1 MKLIK
6 KLVTGLM
13 ILLVALGSS
22 PLEVFAN
29 VTYNPKT
36 DFPDQTQREWPT
48 QNKNNVASD
57 LPLPP
62 GKNITA
68 NMSHI
73 FHYPEL
79 IYTGKENYDGYNWET
94 ISDRSSE
101 TERLANNRSYVT
113 EKDSSVAVITRDAR
127 WQSGVMW
134 SNEQNKI
141 VLSEPFR
148 MVAYVYLG
156 KRTQHDRDYFEN
168 GDVRLGGA
176 DGITFTMHNDNK
188 QPKDVTVRAKDKNT
202 GEVKYKLASGS
213 FKNTGMNAYG
223 ALGNGLGVYGSNFS
237 ANIVKDNNN
246 MVDFWRGVEN
256 GITLE
261 FDTYY
266 NDNDTTQHS
275 DNDLTYYIIPEK
287 WKGNVRY
294 GDEGHE
300 DTKYGHI
307 AINLLNDFKDN
318 KANRNEEPN
327 RTTDKHKVKLS
338 LGWDGEVSEK
348 TNQYIW
354 KMSNWPNTKPSTNLA
369 DGKWHRLEVTW
380 TPKSNETGDLTYI
393 IYRQGH
399 SGYHNVSSIDDKTND
414 TKSSNDIL
422 TYTISDLN
430 VVDVFKVK
438 STADSVYW
446 GFSGSTGGFMNNQ
459 AVQML
464 QLPVNYY
471 TAELSKVDQDGKP
484 VSGAVFKLEKWNETT
499 KEWEVQ
505 KFYNLDPKTPDPVD
519 TLETGTQDQE
529 GIYDGVSQSLG
540 KITLKKLTY
549 GKYRWTEI
557 SAPDGYEMEKTYFP
571 HEEGFVVNNKNHTV
585 TTTAVNKRLYQ
596 LELTKTDSDTKLPLN
611 DVPFIISKKV
621 KTENDKRYYLKVNA
635 DSKGF
640 EWTEVRTDAK
650 WFLTKKSYLLGQDG
664 KVTEQDGVAGKIIVK
679 YFPDAPNLSWEEV
692 KVPAGYDSSGTLIG
706 DFKHNNYVYS
716 ATQTNSPIYQV
727 SLEKIASDTKAALPG
742 AVFSLEQQEQVGSE
756 LIWNEVKV
764 KQTPGEDGK
773 TTITPV
779 TPGEDG
785 ENTITTGEDGKITIS
800 NLKAG
805 TYRWKEVK
813 APDGYQISQ
822 PDQNG
827 FVVTRDKVTTDSYG
841 NLATDPD
848 TNNYIIKPTIV
859 ENDRKFE
866 LVLQKLSSTFNR
878 PIGEVEFT
886 LYSNLN
892 GTTFSDSDKISA
904 RKTNS
909 EGEIDFGN
917 DLINADKTAEKTY
930 YLVETNAADGFIA
943 LNGYFKVV
951 TSKTK
956 GIDVSY
962 VSYKSDGENDASPFK
977 FTSTSTETDVIYSG
991 HLKIYNKRKST
1002 LPETGGNGILRYVG
1016 IGLTMTIVALLF
1028 FIARKRIFKWLIILI
1043 VATSGLAGLAG
1054 GTQVVSAQEQEQVQ
1068 LEVNRL
1074 VYQPSD
1080 TQYKSGVPVA
1090 GAKLEVV
1097 DVTKSFYEL
1106 VNRQKLSLKEAQE
1119 AVSKSNKIDGQS
1131 LAVAT
1136 TDQSGLVRFTVSK
1149 TSQQRPAVY
1158 LIRELV
1164 TPVAVTKME
1173 NMVVVLP
1180 ILDESGNEK
1189 SVIPLHPKSHGT
1201 FTFDK
1206 TIDEKQ
1212 SSYSFGEPI
1221 PYRLSTIIPQDMT
1234 NLSSYEIEDIYD
1246 QGLRFISDSLEIFID
1261 GEKQSDSIKAVS
1273 LSENQFRVV
1282 FDVAKLAD
1290 FSGKKLKV
1298 TYQMVI
1304 KDEAAIDQDLVNTAT
1319 LYPGDLTP
1327 LVDRENVQTGGFRFI
1342 KRAAEGKQN
1351 PLAKATFVIKN
1362 PTDDTVLTY
1371 KEGKY
1376 QFEKVATNASGVVRL
1391 TSDDDGYFEIRGLRY
1406 GEYLVSEIRAPS
1418 GYVLND
1424 KPTTFTVGV
1433 STYSQDPVL
1442 SIFNV
1447 KKPKIR
1453 LPETGTV
1460 VTSTAFVGL
1469 LIMASSLVMI
1479 RRRKDN

>member
-1 MKLIK
+1 MKLIR

-22 PLEVFAN
+22 PLEVFALPN
-29 VTYNPKT
+29 NGLT
-36 DFPDQTQREWPT
+36 EWPT
-48 QNKNNVASD
+48 GGTNDVTRTLPAPPAKENIVD
-57 LPLPP
+57 L
-62 GKNITA
+62 KQMFN
-68 NMSHI
+68 
-73 FHYPEL
+73 YPEL
-79 IYTGKENYDGYNWET
+79 DYSGLT
-94 ISDRSSE
+94 SDRSWELNVIKS
-101 TERLANNRSYVT
+101 LKGYVPVN
-113 EKDSSVAVITRDAR
+113 DSSVAVITRDAP
-127 WQSGVMW
+127 WQAGVMW
-134 SNEQNKI
+134 SKEESNKI
-141 VLSEPFR
+141 NLAEPFH
-148 MVAYVYLG
+148 MISYVYLG
-156 KRTQHDRDYFEN
+156 SRGQAEKIVDGNKRA
-168 GDVRLGGA
+168 GA
-176 DGITFTMHNDNK
+176 DGITFTIHNDNK
-188 QPKDVTVRAKDKNT
+188 TPVAN
-202 GEVKYKLASGS
+202 ASGS
-213 FKNTGMNAYG
+213 NHNTGKYAYG

-237 ANIVKDNNN
+237 ANTASSNNN
-246 MVDFWRGVEN
+246 MAKMTQGVTN
-256 GITLE
+256 GIALE
-261 FDTYY
+261 FDTFY
-266 NDNDTTQHS
+266 NHNDTTQHS
-275 DNDLTYYIIPEK
+275 DNDL
-287 WKGNVRY
+287 WQFVRN
-294 GDEGHE
+294 EGSWNSNF
-300 DTKYGHI
+300 GHI
-307 AINLLNDFKDN
+307 GINYLNELQN
-318 KANRNEEPN
+318 NVANNDGKQFGYGSN
-327 RTTDKHKVKLS
+327 QVIKHNTMLAV
-338 LGWDGEVSEK
+338 GWDGGISGLNPQNGWQVS
-348 TNQYIW
+348 TPPQ
-354 KMSNWPNTKPSTNLA
+354 TKLA
-369 DGKWHRLEVTW
+369 DNKWHRLEVKWKPTNQ
-380 TPKSNETGDLTYI
+380 TTGELTYR
-393 IYRQGH
+393 IYQQGH
-399 SGYHNVSSIDDKTND
+399 TGERN
-414 TKSSNDIL
+414 
-422 TYTISDLN
+422 ISDIYDTSKDGTAVLEKTVTVN
-430 VVDVFKVK
+430 VGNVFGVSDINNK
-438 STADSVYW
+438 VYW
-446 GFSGSTGGFMNNQ
+446 GFTGSTGYYQNNQ

-471 TAELSKVDQDGKP
+471 TAELSKVDQDGNP
-484 VSGAVFKLEKWNETT
+484 VSGALFQIEKKDENDNW
-499 KEWEVQ
+499 KVQ
-505 KFYNLDPKTPDPVD
+505 QFYNPITSKYVD
-519 TLETGTQDQE
+519 TLATGTQDME
-529 GIYDGVSQSLG
+529 IGVYGGVFQSLG
-540 KITLKKLTY
+540 KIKLTQLTY
-549 GKYRWTEI
+549 GTYRWKEI
-557 SAPDGYEMEKTYFP
+557 SAPDGYEMKQTYFP
-571 HEEGFVVNNKNHTV
+571 NEEGFVVNYQNPTV
-585 TTTAVNKRLYQ
+585 TTNAENKKLYQ
-596 LELTKTDSDTKLPLN
+596 LELTKTDSDTDQLLN
-611 DVPFIISKKV
+611 NVPFIISK
-621 KTENDKRYYLKVNA
+621 TESDKQYYFKVNA
-635 DSKGF
+635 DTNVF
-640 EWTEVRTDAK
+640 EWTEDKTVAK
-650 WFLTKKSYLLGQDG
+650 QFLTGKSYLLGQDG
-664 KVTEQDGVAGKIIVK
+664 TVTEQVGEPGKIIVK
-679 YFPDAPNLSWEEV
+679 YFPDAPKFSWEEV
-692 KVPAGYDSSGTLIG
+692 EVPAGYDSSGKLTG
-706 DFKHNNYVYS
+706 DFTPRTDNKYVYS
-716 ATQTNSPIYQV
+716 ANQTNSRLYQV
-727 SLEKIASDTKAALPG
+727 SLEKTASDTKAALPG
-742 AVFSLEQQEQVGSE
+742 AVFSLEQQVGSDD
-756 LIWNEVKV
+756 WKVVKV
-764 KQTPGEDGK
+764 NKTTGEDGK
-773 TTITPV
+773 ITITPV
-779 TPGEDG
+779 IPGKEG

-805 TYRWKEVK
+805 TYRWKEVT
-813 APDGYQISQ
+813 APAGYQISQ
-822 PDQNG
+822 SYYPNPNG
-827 FVVTRDKVTTDSYG
+827 FVVAYNRDS
-841 NLATDPD
+841 NLAIDPD
-848 TNNYIIKPTIV
+848 TNNYIFNTTSVTNAPR
-859 ENDRKFE
+859 DFE
-866 LVLQKLSSTFNR
+866 LTLEKLSSTFQR
-878 PIGEVEFT
+878 PLENVSFT
-886 LYSNLN
+886 LYGNREGN
-892 GTTFSDSDKISA
+892 TFSNEIKIL
-904 RKTNS
+904 KTNS
-909 EGEIDFGN
+909 EGKIVFGS
-917 DLINADKTAEKTY
+917 DLIKADKTY
-930 YLVETNAADGFIA
+930 YLVESQTVDGFIQ
-943 LNGYFKVV
+943 LKGYFTIT
-951 TSKTK
+951 TSKVD
-956 GIDVSY
+956 GINVTY
-962 VSYKSDGENDASPFK
+962 VKADTETDASPFE
-977 FTSTSTETDVIYSG
+977 FSTADGNIYKG
-991 HLKIYNKRKST
+991 NLKVYNKRKSI
-1002 LPETGGNGILRYVG
+1002 LPVTGGNGILGYVG

-1136 TDQSGLVRFTVSK
+1136 TDQSGLVRFTVLK

-1189 SVIPLHPKSHGT
+1189 SLISLFPKSHGT
-1201 FTFDK
+1201 FSFDK

-1221 PYRLSTIIPQDMT
+1221 PYRLSTIIPQDMM

-1261 GEKQSDSIKAVS
+1261 GEKQSDSIKAVN

-1290 FSGKKLKV
+1290 FSGKKLEV

-1424 KPTTFTVGV
+1424 KPTAFTVGV
-1433 STYSQDPVL
+1433 STYSQGPVL

>member
-1 MKLIK
+1 MKLIR

-22 PLEVFAN
+22 PLEVFAY
-29 VTYNPKT
+29 VPHLDWT
-36 DFPDQTQREWPT
+36 EWPT
-48 QNKNNVASD
+48 ISSNNGTASNLPQPPADKDIVDLRNMFNYPTLDYSGIPLDPPNGQILDFSNNK
-57 LPLPP
+57 
-62 GKNITA
+62 
-68 NMSHI
+68 
-73 FHYPEL
+73 
-79 IYTGKENYDGYNWET
+79 
-94 ISDRSSE
+94 
-101 TERLANNRSYVT
+101 SYVT
-113 EKDSSVAVITRDAR
+113 KDDSSVAVLTRDST

-134 SNEQNKI
+134 SLDKFK
-141 VLSEPFR
+141 VKLDEPFH
-148 MVAYVYLG
+148 MVSYVYLG
-156 KRTQHDRDYFEN
+156 NKGQKDH
-168 GDVRLGGA
+168 GA
-176 DGITFTMHNDNK
+176 DGITFTMHNDYK
-188 QPKDVTVRAKDKNT
+188 VASPSEAGSTANT
-202 GEVKYKLASGS
+202 G
-213 FKNTGMNAYG
+213 NNAYG
-223 ALGNGLGVYGSNFS
+223 ALGNGLGVYGSHFS
-237 ANIVKDNNN
+237 GADNKNIYVQMKQ
-246 MVDFWRGVEN
+246 GVTN
-256 GITLE
+256 GIALE
-261 FDTYY
+261 FDTFY
-266 NDNDTTQHS
+266 NDETGLKGKQFS
-275 DNDLTYYIIPEK
+275 DNDLWSYARPQGGY
-287 WKGNVRY
+287 NSNF
-294 GDEGHE
+294 
-300 DTKYGHI
+300 GHI
-307 AINLLNDFKDN
+307 GINYLNN
-318 KANRNEEPN
+318 LQQNRANEDY
-327 RTTDKHKVKLS
+327 TTVQPPRYKKFSTNVYDYNTMIKHSGMLAV
-338 LGWDGEVSEK
+338 GWDGTIKEELDADKGWQIDRYPS
-348 TNQYIW
+348 
-354 KMSNWPNTKPSTNLA
+354 KPLA
-369 DGKWHRLEVTW
+369 DDMWHRLEVKW
-380 TPKSNETGDLTYI
+380 TPKSNTTGDLTYI
-393 IYRQGH
+393 IYRKGH
-399 SGYHNVSSIDDKTND
+399 SGNRNVSSIYD
-414 TKSSNDIL
+414 TSFDTQRKEDIL

-430 VVDVFKVK
+430 VVDVFKVN

-446 GFSGSTGGFMNNQ
+446 GFSGSTGGYQNNQ

-464 QLPVNYY
+464 QLPEPYY
-471 TAELSKVDQDGKP
+471 KSGIRKVDKDDGTPLEAKFQLQVLKEGEWSP
-484 VSGAVFKLEKWNETT
+484 VEFKKADGSIQNFVKTGVDNGLIGVTT
-499 KEWEVQ
+499 D
-505 KFYNLDPKTPDPVD
+505 LDKA
-519 TLETGTQDQE
+519 
-529 GIYDGVSQSLG
+529 SS
-540 KITLKKLTY
+540 TY
-549 GKYRWTEI
+549 GKVTATQLPKGTYRWVEI
-557 SAPDGYEMEKTYFP
+557 EAPEGYKIDTPTTDEFELKYDIQ
-571 HEEGFVVNNKNHTV
+571 NKNESSKGFEV
-585 TTTAVNKRLYQ
+585 TN
-596 LELTKTDSDTKLPLN
+596 TKLSQIELYKIDNDTGDPLN
-611 DVPFIISKKV
+611 DVKFTIFKELGGVTS
-621 KTENDKRYYLKVNA
+621 YLKAKSDNS
-635 DSKGF
+635 DF
-640 EWTEVRTDAK
+640 EWTPNEKDAK
-650 WFLTKKSYLLGQDG
+650 QFKTGNSYFVRDG
-664 KVTEQDGVAGKIIVK
+664 KIEESVLGETGKGYIRIGYIENGAK
-679 YFPDAPNLSWEEV
+679 LSWKEV
-692 KVPAGYDSSGTLIG
+692 KDSVPKGYDSSGTLEG
-706 DFKHNNYVYS
+706 PFSTPEDNKYLYK
-716 ATQTNSPIYQV
+716 ATQTNSRLYQV
-727 SLEKIASDTKAALPG
+727 SLEKKASDTNAALPG
-742 AVFSLEQQEQVGSE
+742 AVFSLQKDVDGNWETVSQDGVSE
-756 LIWNEVKV
+756 F
-764 KQTPGEDGK
+764 K
-773 TTITPV
+773 TNS
-779 TPGEDG
+779 E
-785 ENTITTGEDGKITIS
+785 GKITIS

-805 TYRWKEVK
+805 KYRWNEIT
-813 APDGYQISQ
+813 APAGYQISQ
-822 PDQNG
+822 PDPYV
-827 FVVTRDKVTTDSYG
+827 FDVTKDSDS
-841 NLATDPD
+841 NLAIDPD
-848 TNNYIIKPTIV
+848 TNNYIINPTIV
-859 ENDRKFE
+859 ENDREFE
-866 LVLQKLSSTFNR
+866 LTLKKLSSTSQKPLQGVKF
-878 PIGEVEFT
+878 E
-886 LYSNLN
+886 LY
-892 GTTFSDSDKISA
+892 DSDDSA
-904 RKTNS
+904 
-909 EGEIDFGN
+909 GEPDFSTLTPIATVGPTG
-917 DLINADKTAEKTY
+917 ADGIIVLNKGQIQAGKTY
-930 YLVETNAADGFIA
+930 YLVESQTLGGFIR
-943 LNGYFKVV
+943 LKGYFTIP
-951 TSKTK
+951 TSKTNGFGVVTYTNAK
-956 GIDVSY
+956 
-962 VSYKSDGENDASPFK
+962 
-977 FTSTSTETDVIYSG
+977 TETYESPPFEFTKVGGDNYSG
-991 HLKIYNKRKST
+991 NLTIYNKRRESI
-1002 LPETGGNGILRYVG
+1002 LPTTGGNGILGYVG

-1028 FIARKRIFKWLIILI
+1028 FIARKRIFKWLIILL

-1080 TQYKSGVPVA
+1080 RQYKSGVPVA

-1158 LIRELV
+1158 LIRELL

-1173 NMVVVLP
+1173 NMVVILP

-1189 SVIPLHPKSHGT
+1189 SLISLFPKSHGT

-1261 GEKQSDSIKAVS
+1261 GEKQSDSIKAVN

-1290 FSGKKLKV
+1290 FGGKKLEV

-1424 KPTTFTVGV
+1424 KPTAFTVGV
-1433 STYSQDPVL
+1433 STYSQGPVL

>member
-1 MKLIK
+1 MRIGVQNDVNWILTCFIHERRNGLLKLIK

-22 PLEVFAN
+22 PLEVFAYSPI
-29 VTYNPKT
+29 TE
-36 DFPDQTQREWPT
+36 FPDQTKREWPT
-48 QNKNNVASD
+48 QNYNNVATT
-57 LPLPP
+57 LPAPP
-62 GKNITA
+62 AIPNTV
-68 NMSHI
+68 NMLDM

-79 IYTGKENYDGYNWET
+79 IYTGSVSQYPDQTAK
-94 ISDRSSE
+94 
-101 TERLANNRSYVT
+101 LANNRSYVT
-113 EKDSSVAVITRDAR
+113 ETDSSVAVITRDAR

-134 SNEQNKI
+134 SNQQNKI
-141 VLSEPFR
+141 KLSEPFH

-156 KRTQHDRDYFEN
+156 NRTQKDRNFS
-168 GDVRLGGA
+168 GLGGA
-176 DGITFTMHNDNK
+176 DGITFTMHNDKKTAADMQAGN
-188 QPKDVTVRAKDKNT
+188 
-202 GEVKYKLASGS
+202 KLASGS
-213 FKNTGMNAYG
+213 LGNTGINAYG

-237 ANIVKDNNN
+237 ANVSSDVNN

-261 FDTYY
+261 FDTFY
-266 NDNDTTQHS
+266 NDNNTTQHS
-275 DNDLTYYIIPEK
+275 DNDLTSIIHNES
-287 WKGNVRY
+287 
-294 GDEGHE
+294 HE
-300 DTKYGHI
+300 NTRYGHI
-307 AINLLNDFKDN
+307 AINILNDFKN
-318 KANRNEEPN
+318 NRANNN
-327 RTTDKHKVKLS
+327 VGDDKTTNKHKVKLS
-338 LGWDGEVSEK
+338 LGWNGEVANK
-348 TNQYIW
+348 TNPN
-354 KMSNWPNTKPSTNLA
+354 NWNISRWPDTNLA

-380 TPKSNETGDLTYI
+380 TPNLVTNTGKLNYKIYKQGHEGSRNISQSNDGTKDGTGVISYDVPIGTGDYSLEKVF
-393 IYRQGH
+393 G
-399 SGYHNVSSIDDKTND
+399 V
-414 TKSSNDIL
+414 
-422 TYTISDLN
+422 SDLN
-430 VVDVFKVK
+430 N
-438 STADSVYW
+438 TVYW
-446 GFSGSTGGFMNNQ
+446 GFSGSTGGFLNNQ

-471 TAELSKVDQDGKP
+471 TAELSKVDQDGNP
-484 VSGAVFKLEKWNETT
+484 VSGARFQIEKKDENGKWIVQQFYDPETSG
-499 KEWEVQ
+499 
-505 KFYNLDPKTPDPVD
+505 YVD
-519 TLETGTQDQE
+519 TLETGSQDME
-529 GIYDGVSQSLG
+529 MGVYGGVFQSLG
-540 KITLKKLTY
+540 KIKLTQLTS
-549 GKYRWTEI
+549 GTYRWKEV
-557 SAPDGYEMEKTYFP
+557 SAPDGYEMKQTYYP
-571 HEEGFVVNNKNHTV
+571 NEEGFVVNYQNPTV
-585 TTTAVNKRLYQ
+585 TTKAENKKLYQ
-596 LELTKTDSDTKLPLN
+596 LELIKTDSDKQQPLN
-611 DVPFIISKKV
+611 DVPFIISK
-621 KTENDKRYYLKVNA
+621 TENDKQYYLKLNT
-635 DSKGF
+635 DSTGF
-640 EWTEVRTDAK
+640 EWTEVETDAK
-650 WFLTKKSYLLGQDG
+650 QFLTGMSYLLGQDG
-664 KVTEQDGVAGKIIVK
+664 HVTEQRGDAGKITIR
-679 YFPDAPNLSWEEV
+679 YFADAPNLSWKEV
-692 KVPAGYDSSGTLIG
+692 SVPAGYDSSGTLTG
-706 DFKHNNYVYS
+706 VFTPSTDNKYVYS
-716 ATQTNSPIYQV
+716 ANQTNSRLYQV
-727 SLEKIASDTKAALPG
+727 SLEKKASDTNAALPG
-742 AVFSLEQQEQVGSE
+742 AVFSLEQHVDSEWKAVGDS
-756 LIWNEVKV
+756 K
-764 KQTPGEDGK
+764 
-773 TTITPV
+773 
-779 TPGEDG
+779 
-785 ENTITTGEDGKITIS
+785 TTGEDGKIIIS
-800 NLKAG
+800 NLSAG
-805 TYRWKEVK
+805 TYRWKEVT
-813 APDGYQISQ
+813 APDGYQILQ
-822 PDQNG
+822 PYFPDQNG
-827 FVVTRDKVTTDSYG
+827 FKVRYESDS
-841 NLATDPD
+841 NLAIDPG
-848 TNNYIIKPTIV
+848 TNNYIFKTTSVTNAPR
-859 ENDRKFE
+859 DFE
-866 LVLQKLSSTFNR
+866 LTLEKLSSTFQK
-878 PIGEVEFT
+878 PLQGVEFKLYDSAGGTDFST
-886 LYSNLN
+886 LTPKATI
-892 GTTFSDSDKISA
+892 TTDADGKIVLKKEQIQA
-904 RKTNS
+904 
-909 EGEIDFGN
+909 G
-917 DLINADKTAEKTY
+917 KTY
-930 YLVETNAADGFIA
+930 YLVESQTVDGFIQ
-943 LNGYFKVV
+943 LKGYFTITTNKLKGFTV
-951 TSKTK
+951 TYTK
-956 GIDVSY
+956 ADS
-962 VSYKSDGENDASPFK
+962 EADANPFV
-977 FTSTSTETDVIYSG
+977 FTSTSTDTSYAG
-991 HLKIYNKRKST
+991 TLKIYNKRKSI
-1002 LPETGGNGILRYVG
+1002 LPTTGGNGILGYVG

-1028 FIARKRIFKWLIILI
+1028 FIARKRIFKWLIILM

-1158 LIRELV
+1158 LIRELL

-1189 SVIPLHPKSHGT
+1189 TFLSLFPKSHGT
-1201 FTFDK
+1201 FSFDK

-1246 QGLRFISDSLEIFID
+1246 QGLRFISESLEIFID
-1261 GEKQSDSIKAVS
+1261 GEKQSDSIKAVN

-1290 FSGKKLKV
+1290 FGGKKLEV

-1304 KDEAAIDQDLVNTAT
+1304 KDEAAIDQDLVNMAT

-1406 GEYLVSEIRAPS
+1406 GEYLVNEIRAPS
-1418 GYVLND
+1418 GYVLQD
-1424 KPTTFTVGV
+1424 KPTAFTVGV
-1433 STYSQDPVL
+1433 STYSQGPVL

>member
-1 MKLIK
+1 MKRRNGLLKLIK

-22 PLEVFAN
+22 PLEVFA
-29 VTYNPKT
+29 YNPIT
-36 DFPDQTQREWPT
+36 EFPDQTKREWPT
-48 QNKNNVASD
+48 QNYNYVATT
-57 LPLPP
+57 LPAPP
-62 GKNITA
+62 AIA
-68 NMSHI
+68 NTVNMLDM

-79 IYTGKENYDGYNWET
+79 IYTGSVSQYPDQTAK
-94 ISDRSSE
+94 
-101 TERLANNRSYVT
+101 LANNRSYVT
-113 EKDSSVAVITRDAR
+113 ETDSSVAVITRDAR

-134 SNEQNKI
+134 SNQQNKI
-141 VLSEPFR
+141 KLSEPFH

-156 KRTQHDRDYFEN
+156 KRTQYGKDINYNYQGTDYK
-168 GDVRLGGA
+168 LGGA
-176 DGITFTMHNDNK
+176 DGITFTMHNDLK
-188 QPKDVTVRAKDKNT
+188 QPSDIQVGD
-202 GEVKYKLASGS
+202 KLASGS
-213 FKNTGMNAYG
+213 LKNTGINAYG

-237 ANIVKDNNN
+237 ANVSSNYNN

-261 FDTYY
+261 FDTFY
-266 NDNDTTQHS
+266 NDNNTTQHS
-275 DNDLTYYIIPEK
+275 DNDLTSIIVNESHV
-287 WKGNVRY
+287 NTQ
-294 GDEGHE
+294 H
-300 DTKYGHI
+300 GHI
-307 AINLLNDFKDN
+307 AINILNDFKN
-318 KANRNEEPN
+318 NRANQNWEPDKTKN
-327 RTTDKHKVKLS
+327 KHKIKLS
-338 LGWDGEVSEK
+338 LGWNGEVSEK
-348 TNQYIW
+348 TNPYSWIIS
-354 KMSNWPNTKPSTNLA
+354 KWPTTNLA

-380 TPKSNETGDLTYI
+380 TPNLVTNTGNLNYK

-399 SGYHNVSSIDDKTND
+399 EGSRNISH
-414 TKSSNDIL
+414 SNDVTKDGTDVI
-422 TYTISDLN
+422 TYDVAIGSNEYPLQHVFGVNDLN
-430 VVDVFKVK
+430 N
-438 STADSVYW
+438 SVYW
-446 GFSGSTGGFMNNQ
+446 GFSGSTGGFLNNQ

-471 TAELSKVDQDGKP
+471 TAELSKVDQDGNP
-484 VSGAVFKLEKWNETT
+484 VSGARFQIEKKDENGNWIVQQFYDPETSD
-499 KEWEVQ
+499 
-505 KFYNLDPKTPDPVD
+505 YVD
-519 TLETGTQDQE
+519 TLETGTQDE
-529 GIYDGVSQSLG
+529 EIGVYVGVFQSLG
-540 KITLKKLTY
+540 KIKLTQLTE
-549 GKYRWTEI
+549 GTYRWKEV
-557 SAPDGYEMEKTYFP
+557 APPEGYQLDKIYYP
-571 HEEGFVVNNKNHTV
+571 HENGFVVNYAESQKENAFQYTAKN
-585 TTTAVNKRLYQ
+585 
-596 LELTKTDSDTKLPLN
+596 TKLSQIELYKKDDTGNPLN
-611 DVPFIISKKV
+611 GVKFTISKV
-621 KTENDKRYYLKVNA
+621 LNGVTSYLKAKSDNS
-635 DSKGF
+635 DF
-640 EWTEVRTDAK
+640 EWTTTESEAKQFETGISYFVRN
-650 WFLTKKSYLLGQDG
+650 
-664 KVTEQDGVAGKIIVK
+664 GKIVEEAKKDGYIRIG
-679 YFPDAPNLSWEEV
+679 YIESGANLRWKEV
-692 KVPAGYDSSGTLIG
+692 SVPVGYDSSGTLEG
-706 DFKHNNYVYS
+706 SFSTPVDNKYLYQ
-716 ATQTNSPIYQV
+716 ATQTNSRLYQV
-727 SLEKIASDTKAALPG
+727 SLEKKASDTNAALSG
-742 AVFSLEQQEQVGSE
+742 AVFSLEQQVGSE
-756 LIWNEVKV
+756 WKAVGDNK
-764 KQTPGEDGK
+764 
-773 TTITPV
+773 
-779 TPGEDG
+779 
-785 ENTITTGEDGKITIS
+785 TTGEDGKITIS
-800 NLKAG
+800 NLTSG
-805 TYRWKEVK
+805 TYRWKEVT

-822 PDQNG
+822 PYYPNQNG
-827 FVVTRDKVTTDSYG
+827 FVVAYNS
-841 NLATDPD
+841 NLAIDPG
-848 TNNYIIKPTIV
+848 TNNYIFNTTSVTNAPR
-859 ENDRKFE
+859 DFE
-866 LVLQKLSSTFNR
+866 LTLEKLSSTFQK
-878 PIGEVEFT
+878 PLQGVEFK
-886 LYSNLN
+886 LYDSAGGTDFSTVTPKATVTTDADGKIVLN
-892 GTTFSDSDKISA
+892 KEQIQ
-904 RKTNS
+904 
-909 EGEIDFGN
+909 
-917 DLINADKTAEKTY
+917 ADKTY
-930 YLVETNAADGFIA
+930 YLVESQTVDGFIQ
-943 LNGYFKVV
+943 LKGYFTIT
-951 TSKTK
+951 TSKVD
-956 GIDVSY
+956 GINVTY
-962 VSYKSDGENDASPFK
+962 VKADTETDASPFE
-977 FTSTSTETDVIYSG
+977 FTKKDGDIYSG
-991 HLKIYNKRKST
+991 HLKIYNKRKSI
-1002 LPETGGNGILRYVG
+1002 LPTTGGNGILGYVG

-1189 SVIPLHPKSHGT
+1189 SLISLFPKSHGT
-1201 FTFDK
+1201 FSFDK

-1221 PYRLSTIIPQDMT
+1221 PYRLSTIIPQDMM

-1261 GEKQSDSIKAVS
+1261 GEKQSDSIKAVN

-1290 FSGKKLKV
+1290 FGGKKLEV

-1424 KPTTFTVGV
+1424 KPTAFTVGV
-1433 STYSQDPVL
+1433 STYSQGPVL

>member
-611 DVPFIISKKV
+611 DVPFIISKK
-621 KTENDKRYYLKVNA
+621 ENDKQYYLKVN
-635 DSKGF
+635 DETTGF
-640 EWTEVRTDAK
+640 EWTESEVGAEK
-650 WFLTKKSYLLGQDG
+650 FFSGKSYALDKDG
-664 KVTEQDGVAGKIIVK
+664 KISGQPGDAGKLIVK
-679 YFPDAPNLSWEEV
+679 YFPDAQNLSWKEV
-692 KVPAGYDSSGTLIG
+692 KVPAGYVSSGKLEGSFSTPEDNKYL
-706 DFKHNNYVYS
+706 YQ
-716 ATQTNSPIYQV
+716 ATQTNTPIYQV
-727 SLEKIASDTKAALPG
+727 SLEKTASGTEPPAPLAG
-742 AVFSLEQQEQVGSE
+742 AEFSLQQKVGLE
-756 LIWNEVKV
+756 WKAVGDN
-764 KQTPGEDGK
+764 K
-773 TTITPV
+773 TTGV
-779 TPGEDG
+779 
-785 ENTITTGEDGKITIS
+785 DGKITIS

-805 TYRWKEVK
+805 TYRWKEVT
-813 APDGYQISQ
+813 APAGYKINQRYYPNENDGFKVEKES
-822 PDQNG
+822 
-827 FVVTRDKVTTDSYG
+827 VTRDKDGNLAIDSVTNNFICNTTSVENAPKDFVLTIEKLLSTFHKPLQGVEFKLYDSAGGTDFSTLTPKATVTTDADG
-841 NLATDPD
+841 KIVL
-848 TNNYIIKPTIV
+848 NN
-859 ENDRKFE
+859 
-866 LVLQKLSSTFNR
+866 
-878 PIGEVEFT
+878 
-886 LYSNLN
+886 
-892 GTTFSDSDKISA
+892 
-904 RKTNS
+904 
-909 EGEIDFGN
+909 GEIQGN
-917 DLINADKTAEKTY
+917 ETY
-930 YLVETNAADGFIA
+930 YLVESQTVDGFIR
-943 LNGYFKVV
+943 LKGYFTITTDKLKGFTDKSV
-951 TSKTK
+951 TYTPNA
-956 GIDVSY
+956 
-962 VSYKSDGENDASPFK
+962 ETDANPFD
-977 FTSTSTETDVIYSG
+977 FTSTSTDTSYAG
-991 HLKIYNKRKST
+991 TLKIYNKRKSI
-1002 LPETGGNGILRYVG
+1002 LPETGGNGILGYVG

-1028 FIARKRIFKWLIILI
+1028 FIARKRIFKWLVILI

-1106 VNRQKLSLKEAQE
+1106 VNRQKLSLKESQE

-1189 SVIPLHPKSHGT
+1189 SLISLFPKSHGT

-1246 QGLRFISDSLEIFID
+1246 QGLRFISESLEIFID

-1290 FSGKKLKV
+1290 FGGKKLEA

-1424 KPTTFTVGV
+1424 KPTAFTVGV
-1433 STYSQDPVL
+1433 STYSQGPVL

>member
-1 MKLIK
+1 MKRRNGLLKLIR

-22 PLEVFAN
+22 PLEVFAYDPLN
-29 VTYNPKT
+29 Q
-36 DFPDQTQREWPT
+36 FPDQTQREWPT
-48 QNKNNVASD
+48 QNYNNVATT
-57 LPLPP
+57 LPAPP
-62 GKNITA
+62 AIADTV
-68 NMSHI
+68 NMLDM

-79 IYTGKENYDGYNWET
+79 IYTGSV
-94 ISDRSSE
+94 SDDHNQ
-101 TERLANNRSYVT
+101 TAKLANNRSYVT
-113 EKDSSVAVITRDAR
+113 ETDSSVAVITRDAR

-134 SNEQNKI
+134 SNQQNKI
-141 VLSEPFR
+141 KLSEPFH

-156 KRTQHDRDYFEN
+156 ERTQYNRNFS
-168 GDVRLGGA
+168 GLGGA
-176 DGITFTMHNDNK
+176 DGITFTMHNDLK
-188 QPKDVTVRAKDKNT
+188 QPSDIQAD
-202 GEVKYKLASGS
+202 GKLASGS
-213 FKNTGMNAYG
+213 LENTGMNAYG

-237 ANIVKDNNN
+237 ANVSSDTNN

-261 FDTYY
+261 FDTFY
-266 NDNDTTQHS
+266 NDNNTTQHS
-275 DNDLTYYIIPEK
+275 DNDLTSIIH
-287 WKGNVRY
+287 N
-294 GDEGHE
+294 E
-300 DTKYGHI
+300 DHLNTQHGHI
-307 AINLLNDFKDN
+307 AINILNDFKN
-318 KANRNEEPN
+318 NRANQNWEPDK
-327 RTTDKHKVKLS
+327 TTNKHKIKLS
-338 LGWDGEVSEK
+338 LGWNGEVSEK
-348 TNQYIW
+348 TNPYSW
-354 KMSNWPNTKPSTNLA
+354 KISNWPTTNLA
-369 DGKWHRLEVTW
+369 DGLWHRLEVTW
-380 TPKSNETGDLTYI
+380 TPNIDTNTGNLNYK
-393 IYRQGH
+393 IYKQGH
-399 SGYHNVSSIDDKTND
+399 EGSRNISQ
-414 TKSSNDIL
+414 SNDVTKDGTDVI
-422 TYTISDLN
+422 TYDVAIGSPEYSLQHVFGVDDLN
-430 VVDVFKVK
+430 
-438 STADSVYW
+438 TSVYW
-446 GFSGSTGGFMNNQ
+446 GFSGSTGGFLNNQ

-484 VSGAVFKLEKWNETT
+484 VPGAHFQIEKKDENGNWI
-499 KEWEVQ
+499 VQ
-505 KFYNLDPKTPDPVD
+505 QFYNPETSGYVD
-519 TLETGTQDQE
+519 TLETGSKDE
-529 GIYDGVSQSLG
+529 EIGVYVGVFQSLG
-540 KITLKKLTY
+540 KIKLTQLTE
-549 GKYRWTEI
+549 GTYRWKEV
-557 SAPDGYEMEKTYFP
+557 APPEGYQKNQEYYPSDT
-571 HEEGFVVNNKNHTV
+571 GFVVNYSESQKENAFNSTATNK
-585 TTTAVNKRLYQ
+585 KLYQ
-596 LELTKTDSDTKLPLN
+596 LELIKTDSDTQKPLN
-611 DVPFIISKKV
+611 DVPFIISK
-621 KTENDKRYYLKVNA
+621 TENDKQYYLKLNTDTDTTA
-635 DSKGF
+635 TDFKWTTTESEAKQF
-640 EWTEVRTDAK
+640 ETG
-650 WFLTKKSYLLGQDG
+650 KSYFVRNGEFKERETDDG
-664 KVTEQDGVAGKIIVK
+664 YIRIG
-679 YFPDAPNLSWEEV
+679 YFESGADFTWKEV
-692 KVPAGYDSSGTLIG
+692 SVPAGYDSSGTLEG
-706 DFKHNNYVYS
+706 SFSTPVDNKYLYQ
-716 ATQTNSPIYQV
+716 ATQTNSRLYQV
-727 SLEKIASDTKAALPG
+727 SLEKKASDTNAALPG
-742 AVFSLEQQEQVGSE
+742 AVFSLEQQVDSKWEVVGD
-756 LIWNEVKV
+756 N
-764 KQTPGEDGK
+764 K
-773 TTITPV
+773 TT
-779 TPGEDG
+779 DK
-785 ENTITTGEDGKITIS
+785 DGKITIS
-800 NLKAG
+800 NLTAG
-805 TYRWKEVK
+805 TYRWKEVT

-822 PDQNG
+822 PYFPDQNG
-827 FVVTRDKVTTDSYG
+827 FVVAYDSDSNLAIDPSTNNYIFDPTPVTNAPRDFELTLEKLSSNFQKPLQGVEFKLYDSAGGTDFSTLTPKAKVTTDADG
-841 NLATDPD
+841 
-848 TNNYIIKPTIV
+848 KIV
-859 ENDRKFE
+859 
-866 LVLQKLSSTFNR
+866 
-878 PIGEVEFT
+878 
-886 LYSNLN
+886 LN
-892 GTTFSDSDKISA
+892 KEQIQ
-904 RKTNS
+904 
-909 EGEIDFGN
+909 
-917 DLINADKTAEKTY
+917 ADKTY
-930 YLVETNAADGFIA
+930 YLVESQTVDGFIQ
-943 LNGYFKVV
+943 LKGYFTITISKVDGINV
-951 TSKTK
+951 T
-956 GIDVSY
+956 Y
-962 VSYKSDGENDASPFK
+962 VKADTETDESPFE
-977 FTSTSTETDVIYSG
+977 FTSTSSYAGT
-991 HLKIYNKRKST
+991 LKIYNKRKII
-1002 LPETGGNGILRYVG
+1002 LPTTGGNGILDYVG

-1028 FIARKRIFKWLIILI
+1028 FIARKRVFKWLIILM

-1189 SVIPLHPKSHGT
+1189 SLISLFPKSHGI

-1234 NLSSYEIEDIYD
+1234 NLSSYKIEDIYD
-1246 QGLRFISDSLEIFID
+1246 QGLRFISESLEIFID

-1290 FSGKKLKV
+1290 FSGKKLEV

-1406 GEYLVSEIRAPS
+1406 GSYLVSEIRAPT
-1418 GYVLND
+1418 GYVLQD
-1424 KPTTFTVGV
+1424 KPTAFTVGV
-1433 STYSQDPVL
+1433 STYSQGPVL

-1453 LPETGTV
+1453 LPQTGTV
-1460 VTSTAFVGL
+1460 VTSTAFVGWL
-1469 LIMASSLVMI
+1469 VMASSLVMI
-1479 RRRKDN
+1479 RRRKNN

>member
-1 MKLIK
+1 MKLIR

-22 PLEVFAN
+22 PLEVFAYVPN
-29 VTYNPKT
+29 LNGT
-36 DFPDQTQREWPT
+36 EWPT
-48 QNKNNVASD
+48 ISSNNGTASNLPQPPADKDIVDLRNMFNYPTLDYSGIPLDPANGQILDFSNNK
-57 LPLPP
+57 
-62 GKNITA
+62 
-68 NMSHI
+68 
-73 FHYPEL
+73 
-79 IYTGKENYDGYNWET
+79 
-94 ISDRSSE
+94 
-101 TERLANNRSYVT
+101 SYVT
-113 EKDSSVAVITRDAR
+113 KDDSSVAVLTRDST

-134 SNEQNKI
+134 SLDKFK
-141 VLSEPFR
+141 VKLDEPFH
-148 MVAYVYLG
+148 MVSYVYLG
-156 KRTQHDRDYFEN
+156 NKGQRDK
-168 GDVRLGGA
+168 GA
-176 DGITFTMHNDNK
+176 DGITFTMHNDK
-188 QPKDVTVRAKDKNT
+188 KDKT
-202 GEVKYKLASGS
+202 LSESDRIVLAGS
-213 FKNTGMNAYG
+213 KDNGGINAYG
-223 ALGNGLGVYGSNFS
+223 ALGNGLGVYGNFFSGADNSN
-237 ANIVKDNNN
+237 IYVQMKK
-246 MVDFWRGVEN
+246 GVMN
-256 GITLE
+256 GIALE
-261 FDTYY
+261 FDTFY
-266 NDNDTTQHS
+266 NDEKNLNGKQYTDT
-275 DNDLTYYIIPEK
+275 DLWKYIESGGVIYVNGKP
-287 WKGNVRY
+287 VRQ
-294 GDEGHE
+294 GAPN
-300 DTKYGHI
+300 TNYGHI
-307 AINLLNDFKDN
+307 AINYLNQMQDN
-318 KANRNEEPN
+318 IANSDGPTFDEVP
-327 RTTDKHKVKLS
+327 KHAKMLS
-338 LGWDGEVSEK
+338 VGWNGNVTGWSPTEGWRV
-348 TNQYIW
+348 TGA
-354 KMSNWPNTKPSTNLA
+354 TKKLA
-369 DGKWHRLEVTW
+369 DDMWHRLEVIW
-380 TPKSNETGDLTYI
+380 TPTPNSSTTGDLTYL
-393 IYRQGH
+393 IYRDGH
-399 SGYHNVSSIDDKTND
+399 NGARNVDSIEDTTND
-414 TKSSNDIL
+414 GSNVL
-422 TYTISDLN
+422 TYTIENL
-430 VVDVFKVK
+430 DVRSVFAVS
-438 STADSVYW
+438 STAESVYW
-446 GFSGSTGGFMNNQ
+446 GFSGSTGGFQNNQ

-471 TAELSKVDQDGKP
+471 TAELSKVDDTDDRNL
-484 VSGAVFKLEKWNETT
+484 VSGAVFELEKKNETT
-499 KEWEVQ
+499 GRWDVQ
-505 KFYNLDPKTPDPVD
+505 EFYNPKNGQYVRQ
-519 TLETGTQDQE
+519 LMTGSQQDME
-529 GIYDGVSQSLG
+529 IGVYSGVFQSLG
-540 KITLKKLTY
+540 KIKLTQLTK
-549 GKYRWTEI
+549 GTYRWKEV
-557 SAPDGYEMEKTYFP
+557 APPEGYQKNQEYYPSET
-571 HEEGFVVNNKNHTV
+571 GFDVNYQNPTF
-585 TTTAVNKRLYQ
+585 TTNAENKRLYQ
-596 LELTKTDSDTKLPLN
+596 LELTKKNSETQEAIDG
-611 DVPFIISKKV
+611 VPFIISK
-621 KTENDKRYYLKVNA
+621 TENNKQYYLKLNA
-635 DSKGF
+635 ETTTGF
-640 EWTEVRTDAK
+640 EWTEIEEEAEH
-650 WFLTKKSYLLGQDG
+650 FLSGKSYALDKNGKISGQKGDDG
-664 KVTEQDGVAGKIIVK
+664 KLIVK

-692 KVPAGYDSSGTLIG
+692 EVPAGYDSSGPLTG
-706 DFKHNNYVYS
+706 DFTPSTDGYVYS
-716 ATQTNSPIYQV
+716 ATQTNTPIYQV
-727 SLEKIASDTKAALPG
+727 SLEKTASGTEPPVKLRG
-742 AVFSLEQQEQVGSE
+742 AVFSLEQYDGSK
-756 LIWNEVKV
+756 WTAVSDNK
-764 KQTPGEDGK
+764 
-773 TTITPV
+773 
-779 TPGEDG
+779 
-785 ENTITTGEDGKITIS
+785 TTGEDGKITIS

-805 TYRWKEVK
+805 TYRWKEVT
-813 APDGYQISQ
+813 APAGYKIKQQYYPFDVQYREGLEIDDISQ
-822 PDQNG
+822 NFIYDPTP
-827 FVVTRDKVTTDSYG
+827 VTNEPKDF
-841 NLATDPD
+841 NLTIEKLLS
-848 TNNYIIKPTIV
+848 NFHKPL
-859 ENDRKFE
+859 EN
-866 LVLQKLSSTFNR
+866 VS
-878 PIGEVEFT
+878 FT
-886 LYSNLN
+886 LYGNREGN
-892 GTTFSDSDKISA
+892 TFSNKIA
-904 RKTNS
+904 TRETDS
-909 EGEIDFGN
+909 EGKIVFGN
-917 DLINADKTAEKTY
+917 DLIKADETY
-930 YLVETNAADGFIA
+930 YLVESPTQTVDGFIR
-943 LNGYFKVV
+943 LKGYFTITTDKLEGFTDKSVTYTPNAETDANPFDF
-951 TSKTK
+951 TSKST
-956 GIDVSY
+956 DTSY
-962 VSYKSDGENDASPFK
+962 DG
-977 FTSTSTETDVIYSG
+977 TLT
-991 HLKIYNKRKST
+991 IYNKRESI
-1002 LPETGGNGILRYVG
+1002 LPTTGGNGILGYVG

-1028 FIARKRIFKWLIILI
+1028 FIARKRIFKWLIILL

-1221 PYRLSTIIPQDMT
+1221 SYRLSTLIPQDMP

-1261 GEKQSDSIKAVS
+1261 GEKQSDSIKAVN

-1290 FSGKKLKV
+1290 FGGKKLEV
-1298 TYQMVI
+1298 TYKMVI

-1424 KPTTFTVGV
+1424 KPTAFTVGV
-1433 STYSQDPVL
+1433 STYSQGPVL

>member
-22 PLEVFAN
+22 PLEVFA
-29 VTYNPKT
+29 YNPIT
-36 DFPDQTQREWPT
+36 EFPDQTRREWPR
-48 QNKNNVASD
+48 QNDNYVATT
-57 LPLPP
+57 LPEPP
-62 GKNITA
+62 AIANTV
-68 NMSHI
+68 NMSDM
-73 FHYPEL
+73 FHYPKL
-79 IYTGKENYDGYNWET
+79 IYTGSY
-94 ISDRSSE
+94 SDDPNQ
-101 TERLANNRSYVT
+101 TAKLASNRSYVT

-134 SNEQNKI
+134 SLEKNKI
-141 VLSEPFR
+141 KLNEPFH

-156 KRTQHDRDYFEN
+156 KRTQYDKDINYNYQGTDYK
-168 GDVRLGGA
+168 LGGA
-176 DGITFTMHNDNK
+176 DGITFTIHNDK
-188 QPKDVTVRAKDKNT
+188 KN
-202 GEVKYKLASGS
+202 EILSDNDRKVLAGS
-213 FKNTGMNAYG
+213 EDNYGFKAYG

-237 ANIVKDNNN
+237 ANVDRNDNN
-246 MVDFWRGVEN
+246 MVYFKRGVEN

-275 DNDLTYYIIPEK
+275 DNDLTSFGSTKIIDSESHV
-287 WKGNVRY
+287 N
-294 GDEGHE
+294 
-300 DTKYGHI
+300 TKFGHI
-307 AINLLNDFKDN
+307 AINILNDFKDN
-318 KANRNEEPN
+318 RANRNVEPDK
-327 RTTDKHKVKLS
+327 RTDKHKIKLS
-338 LGWDGEVSEK
+338 LGWNGELLDKDK
-348 TNQYIW
+348 TFQYWWIID
-354 KMSNWPNTKPSTNLA
+354 KDKWPTTNLA

-380 TPKSNETGDLTYI
+380 TPNIDTNTGNLNYT
-393 IYRQGH
+393 IYKQGH
-399 SGYHNVSSIDDKTND
+399 DGSRNISQ
-414 TKSSNDIL
+414 SNDVTKDGTDVI
-422 TYTISDLN
+422 TYDVAIGSTDYPLKHVFGVDNLN
-430 VVDVFKVK
+430 N
-438 STADSVYW
+438 SVYW
-446 GFSGSTGGFMNNQ
+446 GFSGSTGGFLNNQ

-464 QLPVNYY
+464 QLPKAYY
-471 TAELSKVDQDGKP
+471 QSEILKKDQDGNL
-484 VSGAVFKLEKWNETT
+484 VSGAVFELEKWNETT
-499 KEWEVQ
+499 SRWDVQ
-505 KFYNLDPKTPDPVD
+505 EFYNPKNGQNVRQ
-519 TLETGTQDQE
+519 LMTGSQQE
-529 GIYDGVSQSLG
+529 IGVYSGVFQSLG
-540 KITLKKLTY
+540 KIKLTQLTK
-549 GKYRWTEI
+549 GTYRWKEV
-557 SAPDGYEMEKTYFP
+557 APPEGYQLDKVYYEGYQRDKIYYP
-571 HEEGFVVNNKNHTV
+571 DEEGFVVNYANSKIENENVFQCEAKN
-585 TTTAVNKRLYQ
+585 
-596 LELTKTDSDTKLPLN
+596 TKLSQIELYKYDRVKTQPLN
-611 DVPFIISKKV
+611 GVKFTIFKK
-621 KTENDKRYYLKVNA
+621 ENNTNYYLKLNA
-635 DSKGF
+635 DTDTAATDF
-640 EWTEVRTDAK
+640 EWTKDVKKAKQFVTGYSYFVRN
-650 WFLTKKSYLLGQDG
+650 
-664 KVTEQDGVAGKIIVK
+664 GKIVEEPTEYGYIRIG
-679 YFPDAPNLSWEEV
+679 YIENGADLGWEEE
-692 KVPAGYDSSGTLIG
+692 VPKGYDSSGSGKLTG
-706 DFKHNNYVYS
+706 VFEHNNYVYS
-716 ATQTNSPIYQV
+716 AEQINSRLYQV
-727 SLEKIASDTKAALPG
+727 SLEKKASDTKPPATLPG
-742 AVFSLEQQEQVGSE
+742 AVFSLQKEVDGNWETVSRDGVSE
-756 LIWNEVKV
+756 F
-764 KQTPGEDGK
+764 
-773 TTITPV
+773 TTNS
-779 TPGEDG
+779 E
-785 ENTITTGEDGKITIS
+785 GKITIS

-805 TYRWKEVK
+805 TYRWEEKQ
-813 APDGYQISQ
+813 APVGYKIKQQYYPFDVQYREGLEIDDISQ
-822 PDQNG
+822 NYKYETEVINEPKD
-827 FVVTRDKVTTDSYG
+827 F
-841 NLATDPD
+841 NLT
-848 TNNYIIKPTIV
+848 IK
-859 ENDRKFE
+859 
-866 LVLQKLSSTFNR
+866 KLLSTFHKPLEN
-878 PIGEVEFT
+878 VSFT
-886 LYSNLN
+886 LYGKREGDTFKNKIETRE
-892 GTTFSDSDKISA
+892 TT
-904 RKTNS
+904 S
-909 EGEIDFGN
+909 EGKIVFGS
-917 DLINADKTAEKTY
+917 DLIKADETY
-930 YLVETNAADGFIA
+930 YLVENESQTVDGFIQ
-943 LNGYFKVV
+943 LKGYFTIT
-951 TSKTK
+951 TSKTN
-956 GIDVSY
+956 G
-962 VSYKSDGENDASPFK
+962 FK
-977 FTSTSTETDVIYSG
+977 VTYTKANTETDESPVFNLTNTSTDTSYDG
-991 HLKIYNKRKST
+991 TLEIYNKRKSI
-1002 LPETGGNGILRYVG
+1002 LPETGGNGILGYVG

-1028 FIARKRIFKWLIILI
+1028 FIARKRNFKWLIILI

-1080 TQYKSGVPVA
+1080 RQYKSGVPVA

-1189 SVIPLHPKSHGT
+1189 SLISLFPKSHGT

-1246 QGLRFISDSLEIFID
+1246 QDLRFISDSLEIFID
-1261 GEKQSDSIKAVS
+1261 GEKQSDSIKAVN

-1290 FSGKKLKV
+1290 FGGKKLEV

-1424 KPTTFTVGV
+1424 KPTAFTVGV
-1433 STYSQDPVL
+1433 STYSQGPVL

>member
-1 MKLIK
+1 MKRRNGLLKLIK

-13 ILLVALGSS
+13 ILLIALGSS
-22 PLEVFAN
+22 PLEVFA
-29 VTYNPKT
+29 YNPIT
-36 DFPDQTQREWPT
+36 EFPDQTKREWPT
-48 QNKNNVASD
+48 QNYNYVATT
-57 LPLPP
+57 LPP
-62 GKNITA
+62 PPAIA
-68 NMSHI
+68 NTVNMLDM

-79 IYTGKENYDGYNWET
+79 IYTGSV
-94 ISDRSSE
+94 SDDPNQ
-101 TERLANNRSYVT
+101 TAKLANNRSYVT
-113 EKDSSVAVITRDAR
+113 ETDSSVAVITRDAR

-134 SNEQNKI
+134 SNPQNKI
-141 VLSEPFR
+141 KLNEPFH

-156 KRTQHDRDYFEN
+156 KRTQYDKDINYNYQGTDYK
-168 GDVRLGGA
+168 LGGA
-176 DGITFTMHNDNK
+176 DGITFTMHNDLK
-188 QPKDVTVRAKDKNT
+188 QPSDIQVGD
-202 GEVKYKLASGS
+202 KLASGS
-213 FKNTGMNAYG
+213 LKNTGINAYG

-237 ANIVKDNNN
+237 ANVSSNYNN

-261 FDTYY
+261 FDTFY
-266 NDNDTTQHS
+266 NDNNTTQHS
-275 DNDLTYYIIPEK
+275 DNDLTSIIVNESHV
-287 WKGNVRY
+287 NTQ
-294 GDEGHE
+294 H
-300 DTKYGHI
+300 GHI
-307 AINLLNDFKDN
+307 AINILNDFKN
-318 KANRNEEPN
+318 NRANQNWEPDKTKN
-327 RTTDKHKVKLS
+327 KHKIKLS
-338 LGWDGEVSEK
+338 LGWNGEVSEK
-348 TNQYIW
+348 TNPYSWIIS
-354 KMSNWPNTKPSTNLA
+354 KWPTTNLA

-380 TPKSNETGDLTYI
+380 TPNLVTNTGNLNYK

-399 SGYHNVSSIDDKTND
+399 EGSRNISY
-414 TKSSNDIL
+414 SNDVTKDGTDVI
-422 TYTISDLN
+422 TYDVAIGSNEYPLQHVFGVNDLN
-430 VVDVFKVK
+430 N
-438 STADSVYW
+438 SVYW
-446 GFSGSTGGFMNNQ
+446 GFSGSTGGFLNNQ

-464 QLPVNYY
+464 QLPEAYY
-471 TAELSKVDQDGKP
+471 QSEILKKDQDENP
-484 VSGAVFKLEKWNETT
+484 VSGAVFELEKKNETT
-499 KEWEVQ
+499 GGWDVQ
-505 KFYNLDPKTPDPVD
+505 EFYNPKNGQYVRQ
-519 TLETGTQDQE
+519 LMTGSQQE
-529 GIYDGVSQSLG
+529 IGVYSGVFQSLG
-540 KITLKKLTY
+540 KIKLTQLTK
-549 GKYRWTEI
+549 GTYRWKEV
-557 SAPDGYEMEKTYFP
+557 APPEGYQLDKIYYP
-571 HEEGFVVNNKNHTV
+571 HENGFVVNYAESQKENAFQYTAKN
-585 TTTAVNKRLYQ
+585 
-596 LELTKTDSDTKLPLN
+596 TKLSQIELYKKDDTGNPLN
-611 DVPFIISKKV
+611 GVKFTISKV
-621 KTENDKRYYLKVNA
+621 LNGVTSYLKAKSDNS
-635 DSKGF
+635 DF
-640 EWTEVRTDAK
+640 EWTTTESEAKQFETGISYFVRN
-650 WFLTKKSYLLGQDG
+650 
-664 KVTEQDGVAGKIIVK
+664 GKIVEEAKKDGYIRIG
-679 YFPDAPNLSWEEV
+679 YIESGANLRWKEV
-692 KVPAGYDSSGTLIG
+692 SVPVGYDSSGTLEG
-706 DFKHNNYVYS
+706 SFSTPVDNKYLYQ
-716 ATQTNSPIYQV
+716 ATQTNSRLYQV
-727 SLEKIASDTKAALPG
+727 SLEKKASDTNAALPG
-742 AVFSLEQQEQVGSE
+742 AVFSLEQQVGSDWE
-756 LIWNEVKV
+756 AVGDN
-764 KQTPGEDGK
+764 K
-773 TTITPV
+773 TTGV
-779 TPGEDG
+779 
-785 ENTITTGEDGKITIS
+785 DGKITIS
-800 NLKAG
+800 NLTSG
-805 TYRWKEVK
+805 TYRWKEVT

-822 PDQNG
+822 PYYPDQNG
-827 FVVTRDKVTTDSYG
+827 FVVAYNS
-841 NLATDPD
+841 NLAIDPG
-848 TNNYIIKPTIV
+848 TNNYIFNTTSVTNAPR
-859 ENDRKFE
+859 DFE
-866 LVLQKLSSTFNR
+866 LTLEKLSSTFQK
-878 PIGEVEFT
+878 PLQGVEFKLYDSAGGTDFST
-886 LYSNLN
+886 LTPKATVTTDADGKIVLN
-892 GTTFSDSDKISA
+892 KEQIQ
-904 RKTNS
+904 
-909 EGEIDFGN
+909 
-917 DLINADKTAEKTY
+917 ADKTY
-930 YLVETNAADGFIA
+930 YLVESQTVDGFIQ
-943 LNGYFKVV
+943 LKGYFTIT
-951 TSKTK
+951 TSKVD
-956 GIDVSY
+956 GINVTY
-962 VSYKSDGENDASPFK
+962 VKA
-977 FTSTSTETDVIYSG
+977 STETDSSPFEFTKKDGDIYSG
-991 HLKIYNKRKST
+991 HLKIYNKRKSI
-1002 LPETGGNGILRYVG
+1002 LPITGGNGILGYVG

-1080 TQYKSGVPVA
+1080 RQYKSGVPVA

-1189 SVIPLHPKSHGT
+1189 SVIPLHPKSQGT

-1221 PYRLSTIIPQDMT
+1221 SYRLSTLIPQDMT

-1261 GEKQSDSIKAVS
+1261 GEKQSDSINAVN

-1290 FSGKKLKV
+1290 FGGKKLEV

-1342 KRAAEGKQN
+1342 KCAAEGKQN
-1351 PLAKATFVIKN
+1351 PLAKAIFVIKN

-1418 GYVLND
+1418 GYVLQD
-1424 KPTTFTVGV
+1424 KPTAFTVGV
-1433 STYSQDPVL
+1433 STYSQGPVL

-1447 KKPKIR
+1447 IKPKIR
-1453 LPETGTV
+1453 LPETGNV

-1469 LIMASSLVMI
+1469 LLMASSLVMI
-1479 RRRKDN
+1479 RRRKDNKFKENKNEKD

>member
-1 MKLIK
+1 MKLIR

-22 PLEVFAN
+22 PLEVFAY
-29 VTYNPKT
+29 V
-36 DFPDQTQREWPT
+36 PDLDGKEWPVKDNNGSSST
-48 QNKNNVASD
+48 LPQPPVPPNIVNLSQMFKYPKLDYSKIPRYPNGQILDFSNNK
-57 LPLPP
+57 
-62 GKNITA
+62 
-68 NMSHI
+68 
-73 FHYPEL
+73 
-79 IYTGKENYDGYNWET
+79 
-94 ISDRSSE
+94 
-101 TERLANNRSYVT
+101 SYVT
-113 EKDSSVAVITRDAR
+113 KDDSSVAVLTRDST

-134 SNEQNKI
+134 SLDKFK
-141 VLSEPFR
+141 VKLDEPFH
-148 MVAYVYLG
+148 MVSYVYLG
-156 KRTQHDRDYFEN
+156 NKGQTQ
-168 GDVRLGGA
+168 GGA
-176 DGITFTMHNDNK
+176 DGITFTMHND
-188 QPKDVTVRAKDKNT
+188 DKNAT
-202 GEVKYKLASGS
+202 ERDSGS
-213 FKNTGMNAYG
+213 ISNTRDGAYG
-223 ALGNGLGVYGSNFS
+223 ALGNGLGVYGNHFSGADNSN
-237 ANIVKDNNN
+237 IYVQMKK
-246 MVDFWRGVEN
+246 GVTN
-256 GITLE
+256 GIALE
-261 FDTYY
+261 FDTFY
-266 NDNDTTQHS
+266 NDEINLNGRQFTDT
-275 DNDLTYYIIPEK
+275 DLWKYIESGGVIYVNGKP
-287 WKGNVRY
+287 VRQ
-294 GDEGHE
+294 GAPN
-300 DTKYGHI
+300 TNYGHI
-307 AINLLNDFKDN
+307 AINYLNQMQDN
-318 KANRNEEPN
+318 IANSDGP
-327 RTTDKHKVKLS
+327 TFDKVPKHAKMLS
-338 LGWDGEVSEK
+338 VGWNGNVTGWSPTEGWRV
-348 TNQYIW
+348 TGA
-354 KMSNWPNTKPSTNLA
+354 TKKLA
-369 DGKWHRLEVTW
+369 DDMWHRLEVKW
-380 TPKSNETGDLTYI
+380 TPNPNSDKTGDLTYI

-399 SGYHNVSSIDDKTND
+399 KGYHNVSSIDDKSND
-414 TKSSNDIL
+414 TESINDIL
-422 TYTISDLN
+422 TYTIKDLN
-430 VVDVFKVK
+430 VVNVFKVT

-446 GFSGSTGGFMNNQ
+446 GFTGSTGGYQNNQ

-464 QLPVNYY
+464 QLPVPYY
-471 TAELSKVDQDGKP
+471 KSGIRKVDQDGNLVINAKFQLEVLNGVTWEKVEFQKADGSGP
-484 VSGAVFKLEKWNETT
+484 QYDVSTGVDNGLIGVTT
-499 KEWEVQ
+499 DSDGTVTATQLPKGTYRWVEIEAPEGYQ
-505 KFYNLDPKTPDPVD
+505 KNRDYYPS
-519 TLETGTQDQE
+519 ETGFD
-529 GIYDGVSQSLG
+529 
-540 KITLKKLTY
+540 
-549 GKYRWTEI
+549 
-557 SAPDGYEMEKTYFP
+557 
-571 HEEGFVVNNKNHTV
+571 VNYQNPTF
-585 TTTAVNKRLYQ
+585 TTNAENKRLYQ
-596 LELTKTDSDTKLPLN
+596 LELTKTDSDTELPLN
-611 DVPFIISKKV
+611 DVPFIISKTV

-664 KVTEQDGVAGKIIVK
+664 TVTEQIGEAGKIIVK
-679 YFPDAPNLSWEEV
+679 YFPDAPEFSWEEV
-692 KVPAGYDSSGTLIG
+692 EVPKGYDSSGTLTG
-706 DFKHNNYVYS
+706 DFKPSTGNGYVYS
-716 ATQTNSPIYQV
+716 ATQTNSRLYQV
-727 SLEKIASDTKAALPG
+727 SLEKTASGTEPPAPLRG
-742 AVFSLEQQEQVGSE
+742 AVFSLEQLVGSE
-756 LIWNEVKV
+756 WKPVGDN
-764 KQTPGEDGK
+764 K
-773 TTITPV
+773 TTD
-779 TPGEDG
+779 E
-785 ENTITTGEDGKITIS
+785 EGKITIS

-805 TYRWKEVK
+805 KYRWKEITAPAGYKIKQQFYPFEVK
-813 APDGYQISQ
+813 YRKGLEIDDISQ
-822 PDQNG
+822 
-827 FVVTRDKVTTDSYG
+827 
-841 NLATDPD
+841 
-848 TNNYIIKPTIV
+848 NYIYDPTQV
-859 ENDRKFE
+859 TNEPKDF
-866 LVLQKLSSTFNR
+866 VLTLEKLSSTFQKPLQGVVFNLYDSDDSA
-878 PIGEVEFT
+878 GEPDF
-886 LYSNLN
+886 SNLHRITV
-892 GTTFSDSDKISA
+892 TTGVDGKIDLDKGQIQA
-904 RKTNS
+904 
-909 EGEIDFGN
+909 G
-917 DLINADKTAEKTY
+917 KTY
-930 YLVETNAADGFIA
+930 YLVESPVDGFIP
-943 LNGYFKVV
+943 LKGYFTIK
-951 TSKTK
+951 TSKTD
-956 GIDVSY
+956 GFTDVTY
-962 VSYKSDGENDASPFK
+962 TKDG
-977 FTSTSTETDVIYSG
+977 TETDERPFNFTTKENDKYSG
-991 HLKIYNKRKST
+991 HLTIYNKRESI
-1002 LPETGGNGILRYVG
+1002 LPKTGGNGILGYVG

-1028 FIARKRIFKWLIILI
+1028 FIARKRIFKWLIILL

-1080 TQYKSGVPVA
+1080 RQYKSGVPVA

-1189 SVIPLHPKSHGT
+1189 SLISLFPKSHGI

-1246 QGLRFISDSLEIFID
+1246 QGLRFISESLEIFID
-1261 GEKQSDSIKAVS
+1261 EEKQSDSIKAVS

-1290 FSGKKLKV
+1290 FGGKKLEV

-1327 LVDRENVQTGGFRFI
+1327 LVDRENVRTGGFRFI

-1406 GEYLVSEIRAPS
+1406 GEYLVNEIRAPS

-1424 KPTTFTVGV
+1424 KPTAFTVGV
-1433 STYSQDPVL
+1433 STYSQGPVL

-1460 VTSTAFVGL
+1460 ATSTAFVGL

>member
-22 PLEVFAN
+22 PLEVFA
-29 VTYNPKT
+29 YNPIT
-36 DFPDQTQREWPT
+36 EFPDQKKREWPT
-48 QNKNNVASD
+48 QNYNNVATT
-57 LPLPP
+57 LPAPP
-62 GKNITA
+62 AIA
-68 NMSHI
+68 NTVNMLDM

-79 IYTGKENYDGYNWET
+79 IYTGSVSQDPNQTAK
-94 ISDRSSE
+94 
-101 TERLANNRSYVT
+101 LANNRSYVT
-113 EKDSSVAVITRDAR
+113 ESDSSVAVITRDAR

-141 VLSEPFR
+141 KLSEPFQ

-156 KRTQHDRDYFEN
+156 ERTQKDRNFS
-168 GDVRLGGA
+168 GLGGA
-176 DGITFTMHNDNK
+176 DGITFTMHNDK
-188 QPKDVTVRAKDKNT
+188 KTRGDILTSD
-202 GEVKYKLASGS
+202 GKLASGS
-213 FKNTGMNAYG
+213 LGNTGINAYG

-237 ANIVKDNNN
+237 ANVSSNVNN
-246 MVDFWRGVEN
+246 MVNFWRGVEN

-261 FDTYY
+261 FDTFY

-275 DNDLTYYIIPEK
+275 DNDLTYHIIPEK

-327 RTTDKHKVKLS
+327 RTTNKHKVKLS

-348 TNQYIW
+348 TNQYSW

-369 DGKWHRLEVTW
+369 DGKWHRLEVKW
-380 TPKSNETGDLTYI
+380 TPDLVTNTGNLNYKIYKKGHEGSRNISHSNDVTYDGTQVISYDVPIGTGDYSLEKVF
-393 IYRQGH
+393 G
-399 SGYHNVSSIDDKTND
+399 VSN
-414 TKSSNDIL
+414 
-422 TYTISDLN
+422 LN
-430 VVDVFKVK
+430 N
-438 STADSVYW
+438 TVYW
-446 GFSGSTGGFMNNQ
+446 GFSGSTGGFLNNQ

-464 QLPVNYY
+464 QLPEAYY
-471 TAELSKVDQDGKP
+471 QSEILKKDQDGNL
-484 VSGAVFKLEKWNETT
+484 VSGAVFELEKWNETT
-499 KEWEVQ
+499 SRWDVQ
-505 KFYNLDPKTPDPVD
+505 EFYNPKNGQYVRQ
-519 TLETGTQDQE
+519 LMTGSQQDME
-529 GIYDGVSQSLG
+529 IGVYSGVFQSLG
-540 KITLKKLTY
+540 KIKLTQLTK
-549 GKYRWTEI
+549 GTYRWKEV
-557 SAPDGYEMEKTYFP
+557 APPEGYQLDKVYYEGYQRDKIYYP
-571 HEEGFVVNNKNHTV
+571 DEEGFVVNYANSKIENAFQYPAKNT
-585 TTTAVNKRLYQ
+585 KLSQIKLYKYD
-596 LELTKTDSDTKLPLN
+596 EDTKQPLN
-611 DVPFIISKKV
+611 GVKFTISKELDGV
-621 KTENDKRYYLKVNA
+621 TSYLKAKLDNS
-635 DSKGF
+635 DF
-640 EWTEVRTDAK
+640 EWTTTEREAKQFETGYSYFVRN
-650 WFLTKKSYLLGQDG
+650 
-664 KVTEQDGVAGKIIVK
+664 GKIEESVLAETDKGYIRIGYIENGAK
-679 YFPDAPNLSWEEV
+679 LSWKEV
-692 KVPAGYDSSGTLIG
+692 KDSVPKGYDSSGELTG
-706 DFKHNNYVYS
+706 EFEKSTKDNGYVYS
-716 ATQTNSPIYQV
+716 AEQTNSRLYQV
-727 SLEKIASDTKAALPG
+727 SLEKKASDTEAALPG
-742 AVFSLEQQEQVGSE
+742 AVFSLEQLVGSD
-756 LIWNEVKV
+756 WKVVKV
-764 KQTPGEDGK
+764 NKTTGEDGK
-773 TTITPV
+773 ITI

-785 ENTITTGEDGKITIS
+785 ENTITTGVDGKITIS

-805 TYRWKEVK
+805 TYYRWKEVTP
-813 APDGYQISQ
+813 PDGYQISQ

-827 FVVTRDKVTTDSYG
+827 FRVEYNSTLKERI
-841 NLATDPD
+841 DPV
-848 TNNYIIKPTIV
+848 TNNYIFNTTSVKNSPR
-859 ENDRKFE
+859 EFE
-866 LVLQKLSSTFNR
+866 LVLEKLSSTFNR
-878 PIGEVEFT
+878 PIGEVEFK
-886 LYSNLN
+886 LYSNFN
-892 GTTFSDSDKISA
+892 GTTFSDVITPEPL
-904 RKTNS
+904 KTNS
-909 EGEIDFGN
+909 KGEIVFGN
-917 DLINADKTAEKTY
+917 NLINADKTAEKTY
-930 YLVETNAADGFIA
+930 YLVETKPADGFIA

-951 TSKTK
+951 ASKTN

-962 VSYKSDGENDASPFK
+962 VSYKSDGETDGSTFK
-977 FTSTSTETDVIYSG
+977 FTQNADDKYSG
-991 HLKIYNKRKST
+991 HLIIYNKRESI
-1002 LPETGGNGILRYVG
+1002 LPTTGGNGILGYVG

-1028 FIARKRIFKWLIILI
+1028 FIARRRIVKWLVILL

-1189 SVIPLHPKSHGT
+1189 SLISLFPKSHGT

-1290 FSGKKLKV
+1290 FGGKKLEV

-1424 KPTTFTVGV
+1424 KPTAFTVGV
-1433 STYSQDPVL
+1433 STYSQGPVL

>member
-22 PLEVFAN
+22 PLEVFALPN
-29 VTYNPKT
+29 NGFT
-36 DFPDQTQREWPT
+36 EWPT
-48 QNKNNVASD
+48 GGTNDVTSTLPQPPAAVDIVDLKQMFNYPILDYSGLHGKPDSRWKEIWRPWELNVIKS
-57 LPLPP
+57 L
-62 GKNITA
+62 K
-68 NMSHI
+68 
-73 FHYPEL
+73 
-79 IYTGKENYDGYNWET
+79 GYVPVN
-94 ISDRSSE
+94 
-101 TERLANNRSYVT
+101 
-113 EKDSSVAVITRDAR
+113 DSSVAVITRDAP
-127 WQSGVMW
+127 WQAGVMW
-134 SNEQNKI
+134 SQESNKI
-141 VLSEPFR
+141 NLAEKFHMIS
-148 MVAYVYLG
+148 YVYLG
-156 KRTQHDRDYFEN
+156 SRGQADKFVDGNKRA
-168 GDVRLGGA
+168 GA
-176 DGITFTMHNDNK
+176 DGITFTIHNDKKDETILDDNERNVLAGNK
-188 QPKDVTVRAKDKNT
+188 DNH
-202 GEVKYKLASGS
+202 
-213 FKNTGMNAYG
+213 GMNAYG

-237 ANIVKDNNN
+237 ANTASPSNNTAD
-246 MVDFWRGVEN
+246 MRQGVTN
-256 GITLE
+256 GIALE
-261 FDTYY
+261 FDTFY
-266 NDNDTTQHS
+266 NHNNTTQHS
-275 DNDLTYYIIPEK
+275 DNDLWKFVGKEGDPNSNFGHIGINYLNDLQYNRANEDTLTGTSKQFSKDTYSDTTMIK
-287 WKGNVRY
+287 HRDMLSVGWNGNVT
-294 GDEGHE
+294 GFSPAEGWQAQV
-300 DTKYGHI
+300 T
-307 AINLLNDFKDN
+307 
-318 KANRNEEPN
+318 
-327 RTTDKHKVKLS
+327 
-338 LGWDGEVSEK
+338 GETQK
-348 TNQYIW
+348 
-354 KMSNWPNTKPSTNLA
+354 LA

-380 TPKSNETGDLTYI
+380 EPNTTTKTTGKLTYK
-393 IYRQGH
+393 IYRQGYN
-399 SGYHNVSSIDDKTND
+399 GPPRQLTSITPIEEYDGNSTIDK
-414 TKSSNDIL
+414 
-422 TYTISDLN
+422 
-430 VVDVFKVK
+430 VVEIDVKKVF
-438 STADSVYW
+438 DVDNIYNSVYW
-446 GFSGSTGGFMNNQ
+446 GFTGSTGYYQNNQ

-484 VSGAVFKLEKWNETT
+484 VSGARFKIEKKNETT
-499 KEWEVQ
+499 GEWDVQ
-505 KFYNLDPKTPDPVD
+505 KFYNLDPETPDPVV

-557 SAPDGYEMEKTYFP
+557 SAPDGYEKKVTYYPSREFD
-571 HEEGFVVNNKNHTV
+571 VNYQNQTV

-611 DVPFIISKKV
+611 DVPFIISKTV
-621 KTENDKRYYLKVNA
+621 KTENENDKQYYLKLNA
-635 DSKGF
+635 ETTTGF
-640 EWTEVRTDAK
+640 EWTEVEAEAEH
-650 WFLTKKSYLLGQDG
+650 FLSGKSYALDETGKISGQDG
-664 KVTEQDGVAGKIIVK
+664 DAGKLIVK
-679 YFPDAPNLSWEEV
+679 YFPDAPNLSWKEV
-692 KVPAGYDSSGTLIG
+692 SVPAGYDSSGPLTG
-706 DFKHNNYVYS
+706 DFTPSTDGYVYS
-716 ATQTNSPIYQV
+716 ATQTNSPLYQV
-727 SLEKIASDTKAALPG
+727 SLKKTESDYPNAALRG
-742 AVFSLEQQEQVGSE
+742 AVFSLQKMGDDKNWKTVSQDEKSE
-756 LIWNEVKV
+756 F
-764 KQTPGEDGK
+764 
-773 TTITPV
+773 TTNS
-779 TPGEDG
+779 E
-785 ENTITTGEDGKITIS
+785 GKITIS

-805 TYRWKEVK
+805 TYRWEEKQ
-813 APDGYQISQ
+813 APVGYKIKQQ
-822 PDQNG
+822 YYQ
-827 FVVTRDKVTTDSYG
+827 FEVTRDSVTTDSDG

-886 LYSNLN
+886 LYSNFN

-930 YLVETNAADGFIA
+930 YLVETKPAKGFIA

-951 TSKTK
+951 TSKTG

-962 VSYKSDGENDASPFK
+962 VSYKSDGETDASPPE
-977 FTSTSTETDVIYSG
+977 FTRKANNIYSG
-991 HLKIYNKRKST
+991 HLKIYNKRRESI
-1002 LPETGGNGILRYVG
+1002 LPTTGGNGILGYVG

-1068 LEVNRL
+1068 LELNRL

-1080 TQYKSGVPVA
+1080 RQYKSGVPVA

-1189 SVIPLHPKSHGT
+1189 SLISLFPKSQGT

-1221 PYRLSTIIPQDMT
+1221 PYRLSTIIPQDMM

-1246 QGLRFISDSLEIFID
+1246 QGLRFISESLEIFID
-1261 GEKQSDSIKAVS
+1261 GEKQSDSIKAVN

-1290 FSGKKLKV
+1290 FGGKKLEV

-1304 KDEAAIDQDLVNTAT
+1304 KDESTIDQDLVNTAT

-1327 LVDRENVQTGGFRFI
+1327 LVDKENIQTGGFRFI

-1391 TSDDDGYFEIRGLRY
+1391 TSDDDGYFEIKGLRY

-1418 GYVLND
+1418 GYVLQD
-1424 KPTTFTVGV
+1424 KPTAFTVGV
-1433 STYSQDPVL
+1433 STYSQGPVL

-1460 VTSTAFVGL
+1460 ATSTAFVGL

>member
-1 MKLIK
+1 
-6 KLVTGLM
+6 M

-22 PLEVFAN
+22 PLEVFA
-29 VTYNPKT
+29 YNPIT
-36 DFPDQTQREWPT
+36 EFPDQTKREWPT
-48 QNKNNVASD
+48 QNYNYVATT
-57 LPLPP
+57 LPEPP
-62 GKNITA
+62 AKPNTV
-68 NMSHI
+68 NMLDM
-73 FHYPEL
+73 FHYPDL
-79 IYTGKENYDGYNWET
+79 IYTGSY
-94 ISDRSSE
+94 SDDPNQ
-101 TERLANNRSYVT
+101 TAKLANNRSYVT
-113 EKDSSVAVITRDAR
+113 ETDSSVAVITRDAR

-134 SNEQNKI
+134 SNPQNKI
-141 VLSEPFR
+141 KLNEPFH

-156 KRTQHDRDYFEN
+156 KRTQNDKEINYNYQGTDYK
-168 GDVRLGGA
+168 LGGA
-176 DGITFTMHNDNK
+176 DGITFTMHNDLK
-188 QPKDVTVRAKDKNT
+188 QPSDIQVGN
-202 GEVKYKLASGS
+202 KLASGS
-213 FKNTGMNAYG
+213 LGNTGINAYG

-237 ANIVKDNNN
+237 ANVSSNSNN

-261 FDTYY
+261 FDTFY
-266 NDNDTTQHS
+266 NDNNTTQHS
-275 DNDLTYYIIPEK
+275 DNDLTSIIYNESHV
-287 WKGNVRY
+287 NTQ
-294 GDEGHE
+294 H
-300 DTKYGHI
+300 GHI
-307 AINLLNDFKDN
+307 AINILNDFKNNRANQNWEPDKTKN
-318 KANRNEEPN
+318 KHNI
-327 RTTDKHKVKLS
+327 KLS
-338 LGWDGEVSEK
+338 LGWNGEVSEK
-348 TNQYIW
+348 TNPYSWNI
-354 KMSNWPNTKPSTNLA
+354 SRWPNNDSILA

-380 TPKSNETGDLTYI
+380 TPNLVTNTGNLNYKI
-393 IYRQGH
+393 FKQGH
-399 SGYHNVSSIDDKTND
+399 VGSRNIEY
-414 TKSSNDIL
+414 SNDASKDGTDVI
-422 TYTISDLN
+422 TYDVAIGSTEYPLQHVFGVEDLN
-430 VVDVFKVK
+430 N
-438 STADSVYW
+438 SVYW
-446 GFSGSTGGFMNNQ
+446 GFSGSTGGFLNNQ

-464 QLPVNYY
+464 QLPEAYY
-471 TAELSKVDQDGKP
+471 QSEILKKDQDGNL
-484 VSGAVFKLEKWNETT
+484 VSGAVFELEKWNETT
-499 KEWEVQ
+499 SRWDVQ
-505 KFYNLDPKTPDPVD
+505 EFYNPKNGQYVRQ
-519 TLETGTQDQE
+519 LMTGSQQE
-529 GIYDGVSQSLG
+529 IGVYSGVFQSLG
-540 KITLKKLTY
+540 KIKLTQLTK
-549 GKYRWTEI
+549 GTYRWKEV
-557 SAPDGYEMEKTYFP
+557 APPEGYQKNKEYYPSDT
-571 HEEGFVVNNKNHTV
+571 GFVVNYGNPTV
-585 TTTAVNKRLYQ
+585 TTAAENKKLYQ
-596 LELTKTDSDTKLPLN
+596 LELIKTDSDTGLALN
-611 DVPFIISKKV
+611 DIPFVISKV
-621 KTENDKRYYLKVNA
+621 LDGVTSYLKAKSDNS
-635 DSKGF
+635 DF
-640 EWTEVRTDAK
+640 EWTTTESEAK
-650 WFLTKKSYLLGQDG
+650 QFETGKSYFVRNG
-664 KVTEQDGVAGKIIVK
+664 IIVEEATEK
-679 YFPDAPNLSWEEV
+679 GYIRIGYFESGADFRWKEV
-692 KVPAGYDSSGTLIG
+692 KDSVPKGYDSSGTLEG
-706 DFKHNNYVYS
+706 PFSTPEDNKYLYQ
-716 ATQTNSPIYQV
+716 ATQTNSRLYQV
-727 SLEKIASDTKAALPG
+727 SLEKKASDTNAALPG
-742 AVFSLEQQEQVGSE
+742 AVFSLEQQVGSE
-756 LIWNEVKV
+756 WEAVGDNK
-764 KQTPGEDGK
+764 
-773 TTITPV
+773 
-779 TPGEDG
+779 
-785 ENTITTGEDGKITIS
+785 TTGEDGKIIIS
-800 NLKAG
+800 NLSAG
-805 TYRWKEVK
+805 TYRWKEVT

-822 PDQNG
+822 PYFPDQNG
-827 FVVTRDKVTTDSYG
+827 FVVAYNS
-841 NLATDPD
+841 NLAIDPG
-848 TNNYIIKPTIV
+848 TNNYIFNTTSVTNAPR
-859 ENDRKFE
+859 DFE
-866 LVLQKLSSTFNR
+866 LTLEKLSSTFQK
-878 PIGEVEFT
+878 PLQGVEFKLYDSAGGTDFST
-886 LYSNLN
+886 LTPKATVTTDADGKIVLN
-892 GTTFSDSDKISA
+892 KEQIQ
-904 RKTNS
+904 
-909 EGEIDFGN
+909 
-917 DLINADKTAEKTY
+917 ADKTY
-930 YLVETNAADGFIA
+930 YLVESPVDGFIP
-943 LNGYFKVV
+943 LKGYFTIK
-951 TSKTK
+951 TSKT
-956 GIDVSY
+956 
-962 VSYKSDGENDASPFK
+962 DG
-977 FTSTSTETDVIYSG
+977 FTDTAVTYTKAETETDERPFNFTRKADDKYSG
-991 HLKIYNKRKST
+991 HLTIYNKRESI
-1002 LPETGGNGILRYVG
+1002 LPKTGGNGILGYVG

-1136 TDQSGLVRFTVSK
+1136 TDRSGLVRFTVSK

-1189 SVIPLHPKSHGT
+1189 SLISLFPKSHGI

-1246 QGLRFISDSLEIFID
+1246 QGLRFISESLEIFID

-1290 FSGKKLKV
+1290 FSGKKLEV

-1327 LVDRENVQTGGFRFI
+1327 LVDRENVRTGGFRFI

-1424 KPTTFTVGV
+1424 KPTAFSVGV

-1460 VTSTAFVGL
+1460 ATSTAFVGL

>member
-1 MKLIK
+1 MKLIR

-13 ILLVALGSS
+13 ILLVALGNS
-22 PLEVFAN
+22 PLEVFALPN
-29 VTYNPKT
+29 NGRT
-36 DFPDQTQREWPT
+36 EWPT
-48 QNKNNVASD
+48 GVEDGGDNDVTTTLPQPPAIENIVDLRKMFNYPTLDYSKIPRDPKNKQILD
-57 LPLPP
+57 
-62 GKNITA
+62 
-68 NMSHI
+68 
-73 FHYPEL
+73 F
-79 IYTGKENYDGYNWET
+79 
-94 ISDRSSE
+94 SS
-101 TERLANNRSYVT
+101 NKSYVT
-113 EKDSSVAVITRDAR
+113 YIDSSVAVLTRDSK

-134 SNEQNKI
+134 SLDNYK
-141 VLSEPFR
+141 VKLDEPFH
-148 MVAYVYLG
+148 MVSYIYLG
-156 KRTQHDRDYFEN
+156 NKGQYLGNN
-168 GDVRLGGA
+168 GQTIGGA
-176 DGITFTMHNDNK
+176 DGITFTMHNDD
-188 QPKDVTVRAKDKNT
+188 KDAIEIEK
-202 GEVKYKLASGS
+202 ESGS
-213 FKNTGMNAYG
+213 TSNTRAGAYG
-223 ALGNGLGVYGSNFS
+223 AIGNGLGVYGNYFSGADTSN
-237 ANIVKDNNN
+237 VYVQMEK
-246 MVDFWRGVEN
+246 GVTN
-256 GITLE
+256 GIALE
-261 FDTYY
+261 FDTFY
-266 NDNDTTQHS
+266 NDEKELGGKQFTDT
-275 DNDLTYYIIPEK
+275 DLWQYIESGIPGGANLNSK
-287 WKGNVRY
+287 RQGTPNT
-294 GDEGHE
+294 D
-300 DTKYGHI
+300 YGHI
-307 AINLLNDFKDN
+307 AINYLNDMQGN
-318 KANRNEEPN
+318 RANGTGKTFDIVP
-327 RTTDKHKVKLS
+327 KHAKMLS
-338 LGWDGEVSEK
+338 VGWDGEISEDYFDNEEIPGLHYVNGWQVS
-348 TNQYIW
+348 
-354 KMSNWPNTKPSTNLA
+354 KPPSLPSSSSRLA
-369 DGKWHRLEVTW
+369 DNLWHRLEVKW
-380 TPKSNETGDLTYI
+380 TPKSVKTGDLTYI
-393 IYRQGH
+393 IYRKGH
-399 SGYHNVSSIDDKTND
+399 KENRNVRSIDDTKND
-414 TKSSNDIL
+414 TESSDDIL
-422 TYTISDLN
+422 TYTISDLD
-430 VVDVFKVK
+430 VVDVFKVN

-446 GFSGSTGGFMNNQ
+446 GFSGSTGGFQNNQ

-464 QLPVNYY
+464 QLPEAYY
-471 TAELSKVDQDGKP
+471 KSGIRKVDQDNKLVEKAKFELQVLNGVDWETVK
-484 VSGAVFKLEKWNETT
+484 FKKA
-499 KEWEVQ
+499 
-505 KFYNLDPKTPDPVD
+505 DG
-519 TLETGTQDQE
+519 GTQDHVLT
-529 GIYDGVSQSLG
+529 GVDNGLIGVTTDLDEASP
-540 KITLKKLTY
+540 TY
-549 GKYRWTEI
+549 GKVTATQLLKGTYRWKEE
-557 SAPDGYEMEKTYFP
+557 APAEGYQLDKIYYPDEG
-571 HEEGFVVNNKNHTV
+571 GFVVNYAESQKENAFQYTPENTKLSQIE
-585 TTTAVNKRLYQ
+585 LY
-596 LELTKTDSDTKLPLN
+596 KIDNDTKKPLN
-611 DVPFIISKKV
+611 DVKFTIFKE
-621 KTENDKRYYLKVNA
+621 ENNTNYYLKLNA
-635 DSKGF
+635 DTDTTATDF
-640 EWTEVRTDAK
+640 EWTTTESEAKQFVTGNSYFVR
-650 WFLTKKSYLLGQDG
+650 DG
-664 KVTEQDGVAGKIIVK
+664 KIEESVLGETGKGYIRIGYIENGAK
-679 YFPDAPNLSWEEV
+679 LSWKEV
-692 KVPAGYDSSGTLIG
+692 KDSVPKGYDSSGTLTG
-706 DFKHNNYVYS
+706 PFKHNNYLYS
-716 ATQTNSPIYQV
+716 ATQTNSRLYQV
-727 SLEKIASDTKAALPG
+727 SLVKTASDTKEGLQDALFALQRKDG
-742 AVFSLEQQEQVGSE
+742 DRWV
-756 LIWNEVKV
+756 EV
-764 KQTPGEDGK
+764 TYDGK
-773 TTITPV
+773 SEFKTNS
-779 TPGEDG
+779 E
-785 ENTITTGEDGKITIS
+785 GKISIP
-800 NLKAG
+800 NLEAG
-805 TYRWKEVK
+805 TYRWEEKK
-813 APDGYQISQ
+813 APTGYKRDQQFYPKEEGFKVAHHDGLEIDLSN
-822 PDQNG
+822 QNYL
-827 FVVTRDKVTTDSYG
+827 FEAIPAKNSPR
-841 NLATDPD
+841 
-848 TNNYIIKPTIV
+848 
-859 ENDRKFE
+859 EFE
-866 LVLQKLSSTFNR
+866 LVLEKLSSTFNR
-878 PIGEVEFT
+878 PIGEVEFK
-886 LYSNLN
+886 LYSNFN
-892 GTTFSDSDKISA
+892 GTTFSDVIT
-904 RKTNS
+904 REPLKTNS
-909 EGEIDFGN
+909 KGEIVFGN
-917 DLINADKTAEKTY
+917 NLINADKTAEKTY
-930 YLVETNAADGFIA
+930 YLVETKPADGFIA

-951 TSKTK
+951 ASKTK

-962 VSYKSDGENDASPFK
+962 VSYKSDGETDESPFN
-977 FTSTSTETDVIYSG
+977 FTRNADDKYSG
-991 HLKIYNKRKST
+991 HLTIYNKRRESI
-1002 LPETGGNGILRYVG
+1002 LPTTGGNGILGYVG

-1028 FIARKRIFKWLIILI
+1028 FIARKRIIKWLIILL

-1189 SVIPLHPKSHGT
+1189 SLISLFPKSHGT

-1261 GEKQSDSIKAVS
+1261 GEKQSDSIKAVN

-1290 FSGKKLKV
+1290 FSGKKLEV

-1424 KPTTFTVGV
+1424 KPTAFTVGV
-1433 STYSQDPVL
+1433 STYSQGPVL

-1460 VTSTAFVGL
+1460 ATSTAFVGL

>member
-1 MKLIK
+1 MKLIR

-22 PLEVFAN
+22 PLEVFGI
-29 VTYNPKT
+29 VPNPGRK
-36 DFPDQTQREWPT
+36 EWPRASSGNGT
-48 QNKNNVASD
+48 ESD
-57 LPLPP
+57 LPEPP
-62 GKNITA
+62 AIRNIV
-68 NMSHI
+68 NLSQM
-73 FHYPEL
+73 FEYPKL
-79 IYTGKENYDGYNWET
+79 NYGGIRRDPNTVLSNYTNLN
-94 ISDRSSE
+94 
-101 TERLANNRSYVT
+101 SYVT
-113 EKDSSVAVITRDAR
+113 ETDSSVAVLTRDST
-127 WQSGVMW
+127 WQAGVMW
-134 SNEQNKI
+134 SKDK
-141 VLSEPFR
+141 VKLDEPFH
-148 MVAYVYLG
+148 MVSYVYLG
-156 KRTQHDRDYFEN
+156 NK
-168 GDVRLGGA
+168 GDNARGA
-176 DGITFTMHNDNK
+176 DGITFTMHNDK
-188 QPKDVTVRAKDKNT
+188 KDETLSEPERIAKSGHKNNY
-202 GEVKYKLASGS
+202 GI
-213 FKNTGMNAYG
+213 NAYG
-223 ALGNGLGVYGSNFS
+223 ALGNGLGIYGNNFS
-237 ANIVKDNNN
+237 AADGANKYVYMEK
-246 MVDFWRGVEN
+246 GVTN
-256 GITLE
+256 GIALE
-261 FDTYY
+261 FDTFL
-266 NDNDTTQHS
+266 NDEYKLNGKQFS
-275 DNDLTYYIIPEK
+275 DNDLWYFVDKTNRDGGIRQ
-287 WKGNVRY
+287 GTLNSS
-294 GDEGHE
+294 
-300 DTKYGHI
+300 YGHI
-307 AINLLNDFKDN
+307 AINYLNEIQDN
-318 KANRNEEPN
+318 FANNTGKTFN
-327 RTTDKHKVKLS
+327 QVTKHKQMLS
-338 LGWDGEVSEK
+338 VGWYGAIDGLD
-348 TNQYIW
+348 I
-354 KMSNWPNTKPSTNLA
+354 TKGWNVISDPTKKLA
-369 DGKWHRLEVTW
+369 DNQWHRLEVKW
-380 TPKSNETGDLTYI
+380 TPKTATTGDLTYI

-399 SGYHNVSSIDDKTND
+399 KENRNVSSIYD
-414 TKSSNDIL
+414 TSFDTQGSEDIL

-430 VVDVFKVK
+430 VVDVFKVN

-446 GFSGSTGGFMNNQ
+446 GFSGSTGGYQNNQ

-464 QLPVNYY
+464 QLPKPYY
-471 TAELSKVDQDGKP
+471 KSGIRKVDQDGNLVKNAKFQLEVLNGVTWQKVEFQKADGSGP
-484 VSGAVFKLEKWNETT
+484 QYDVSTGVDNGLIGVTT
-499 KEWEVQ
+499 DSDGTVTATQ
-505 KFYNLDPKTPDPVD
+505 LPK
-519 TLETGTQDQE
+519 GT
-529 GIYDGVSQSLG
+529 
-540 KITLKKLTY
+540 
-549 GKYRWTEI
+549 YRWKEV
-557 SAPDGYEMEKTYFP
+557 APPEGYQKNKEFYPSDT
-571 HEEGFVVNNKNHTV
+571 GFVVNYGNPTFTTV
-585 TTTAVNKRLYQ
+585 AENKRLYQ

-611 DVPFIISKKV
+611 DVPFIISKTV

-640 EWTEVRTDAK
+640 EWTEVKTDAK

-679 YFPDAPNLSWEEV
+679 YFPDAPKYSPEEPNLSWEEV
-692 KVPAGYDSSGTLIG
+692 SVPAGYDSSGKLTG
-706 DFKHNNYVYS
+706 YFEASTDGYVYS
-716 ATQTNSPIYQV
+716 ATQTNSRLYQV
-727 SLEKIASDTKAALPG
+727 SLEKKASDKEPPALLAG
-742 AVFSLEQQEQVGSE
+742 AVFSLEQYDGSKWNPVGD
-756 LIWNEVKV
+756 NK
-764 KQTPGEDGK
+764 
-773 TTITPV
+773 
-779 TPGEDG
+779 
-785 ENTITTGEDGKITIS
+785 TTGEDGKITIS

-805 TYRWKEVK
+805 TYRWKEVT
-813 APDGYQISQ
+813 APAGYKINQQYHPFEVKYLEGLEIDDISQ
-822 PDQNG
+822 NYKYETEVINEPKD
-827 FVVTRDKVTTDSYG
+827 F
-841 NLATDPD
+841 NL
-848 TNNYIIKPTIV
+848 TI
-859 ENDRKFE
+859 E
-866 LVLQKLSSTFNR
+866 KLLSTFDKPLEN
-878 PIGEVEFT
+878 VSFT
-886 LYSNLN
+886 LYGNRE
-892 GTTFSDSDKISA
+892 GDTFSKWIA
-904 RKTNS
+904 TRETTS
-909 EGEIDFGN
+909 EGKIVFGS
-917 DLINADKTAEKTY
+917 DLIKADKTY
-930 YLVETNAADGFIA
+930 YLVENESQTVDGFIQ
-943 LNGYFKVV
+943 LKGYFTIT
-951 TSKTK
+951 TSKTNGFTVTYTK
-956 GIDVSY
+956 ADT
-962 VSYKSDGENDASPFK
+962 ETDASPFE
-977 FTSTSTETDVIYSG
+977 FTSTSTNTSYAG
-991 HLKIYNKRKST
+991 TLKIYNKRKSI
-1002 LPETGGNGILRYVG
+1002 LPETGGNGILGYVG

-1189 SVIPLHPKSHGT
+1189 SVIPLHPKSQGT

-1221 PYRLSTIIPQDMT
+1221 PYRLSTIIPQDMM

-1261 GEKQSDSIKAVS
+1261 GEKQSDSIKAVN

-1290 FSGKKLKV
+1290 FGGKKLEV

-1424 KPTTFTVGV
+1424 KPTAFTVGV
-1433 STYSQDPVL
+1433 STYSQGPVL

-1460 VTSTAFVGL
+1460 ATSTAFVGL

>member
-1 MKLIK
+1 MKLIR

-22 PLEVFAN
+22 PLEVFG
-29 VTYNPKT
+29 VVPNPGWE
-36 DFPDQTQREWPT
+36 EWPRVSSGNGT
-48 QNKNNVASD
+48 ASD
-57 LPLPP
+57 LPEPP
-62 GKNITA
+62 A
-68 NMSHI
+68 
-73 FHYPEL
+73 
-79 IYTGKENYDGYNWET
+79 KENIVNLSQMFNYPTLDYDGIPRDSGTVVSNYLHLN
-94 ISDRSSE
+94 
-101 TERLANNRSYVT
+101 SYVT
-113 EKDSSVAVITRDAR
+113 DTDSSVAVLTRDST
-127 WQSGVMW
+127 WQAGVMW
-134 SNEQNKI
+134 SLDDYKVRLN
-141 VLSEPFR
+141 EPFH
-148 MVAYVYLG
+148 MVSYVYLG
-156 KRTQHDRDYFEN
+156 NKGQKD
-168 GDVRLGGA
+168 GGA
-176 DGITFTMHNDNK
+176 DGITFTMHNDK
-188 QPKDVTVRAKDKNT
+188 KDETLSENDRKV
-202 GEVKYKLASGS
+202 LAG
-213 FKNTGMNAYG
+213 NVGNYGIDAYG
-223 ALGNGLGVYGSNFS
+223 ALGNGLGIYGSNFS
-237 ANIVKDNNN
+237 AADGANRYVYMKK
-246 MVDFWRGVEN
+246 GVTN
-256 GITLE
+256 GIALE
-261 FDTYY
+261 FDTFY
-266 NDNDTTQHS
+266 NDENGLNGKQFS
-275 DNDLTYYIIPEK
+275 DNDLWSYARPQGSERS
-287 WKGNVRY
+287 N
-294 GDEGHE
+294 
-300 DTKYGHI
+300 YGHI
-307 AINLLNDFKDN
+307 AINLLNDIQDN
-318 KANRNEEPN
+318 RANEDWETLNPQRYKKFS
-327 RTTDKHKVKLS
+327 TSVYDYDYMIKHKDMLAV
-338 LGWDGEVSEK
+338 GWDG
-348 TNQYIW
+348 TITGLD
-354 KMSNWPNTKPSTNLA
+354 PNNGWQIGTDPSKPLA
-369 DGKWHRLEVTW
+369 DNMWHRLEVIW
-380 TPKSNETGDLTYI
+380 TPTPNSSTTGDLTYL
-393 IYRQGH
+393 IYRDGH
-399 SGYHNVSSIDDKTND
+399 NGERNVYSIEDTTND
-414 TKSSNDIL
+414 GSNVL
-422 TYTISDLN
+422 EYTIKDL
-430 VVDVFKVK
+430 DVQSVFDVS

-446 GFSGSTGGFMNNQ
+446 GFSGSTGGFQNNQ

-471 TAELSKVDQDGKP
+471 TAELSKVDQGGKP
-484 VSGAVFKLEKWNETT
+484 VSGASFQIQKKNETT
-499 KEWEVQ
+499 GEWEVQ
-505 KFYNLDPKTPDPVD
+505 KIYNPDPETTGD
-519 TLETGTQDQE
+519 GYTLETGSQDQYTE
-529 GIYDGVSQSLG
+529 IYDGVYQSLG
-540 KITLKKLTY
+540 KIKLTQLTS
-549 GKYRWTEI
+549 GTYRWKEI
-557 SAPDGYEMEKTYFP
+557 EPPAGYQLEQEYYPDED
-571 HEEGFVVNNKNHTV
+571 GFLVNFSESQKQEDEVFNIPATNK
-585 TTTAVNKRLYQ
+585 KLYQ
-596 LELTKTDSDTKLPLN
+596 LELTKTEAGTDKLLN
-611 DVPFIISKKV
+611 DVPFIFS
-621 KTENDKRYYLKVNA
+621 KTENDKQYYLKVNA
-635 DSKGF
+635 DTNVF
-640 EWTEVRTDAK
+640 EWTEVRTDAVEK
-650 WFLTKKSYLLGQDG
+650 SFLTGKSYLLGQDG
-664 KVTEQDGVAGKIIVK
+664 TVTEQIGEEGKIIVK

-692 KVPAGYDSSGTLIG
+692 EVPAGYDSSGPLTG
-706 DFKHNNYVYS
+706 DFTPSTDGYVYS
-716 ATQTNSPIYQV
+716 ATQTNKPKDFV
-727 SLEKIASDTKAALPG
+727 LTLE
-742 AVFSLEQQEQVGSE
+742 
-756 LIWNEVKV
+756 
-764 KQTPGEDGK
+764 
-773 TTITPV
+773 
-779 TPGEDG
+779 
-785 ENTITTGEDGKITIS
+785 
-800 NLKAG
+800 
-805 TYRWKEVK
+805 
-813 APDGYQISQ
+813 
-822 PDQNG
+822 
-827 FVVTRDKVTTDSYG
+827 
-841 NLATDPD
+841 
-848 TNNYIIKPTIV
+848 
-859 ENDRKFE
+859 
-866 LVLQKLSSTFNR
+866 KLSSTFQK
-878 PIGEVEFT
+878 PLQGVKFK
-886 LYSNLN
+886 LY
-892 GTTFSDSDKISA
+892 DSDDSAGEPDFSTLPLIDTVITGADGKIVL
-904 RKTNS
+904 NN
-909 EGEIDFGN
+909 GQIQ
-917 DLINADKTAEKTY
+917 ADNTY
-930 YLVETNAADGFIA
+930 YLVESDTVEGFIR
-943 LNGYFKVV
+943 LKGYFTIT
-951 TSKTK
+951 TSKTN
-956 GIDVSY
+956 GFTDVTY
-962 VSYKSDGENDASPFK
+962 TKAGTETDESPPFD
-977 FTSTSTETDVIYSG
+977 FESTSTDTSYAIS
-991 HLKIYNKRKST
+991 LQIYNKREST
-1002 LPETGGNGILRYVG
+1002 LPATGGNGILGYVG

-1028 FIARKRIFKWLIILI
+1028 FIARKRIFKWLIILL

-1136 TDQSGLVRFTVSK
+1136 TDRSGLVRFTVSK

-1158 LIRELV
+1158 LIRELL

-1189 SVIPLHPKSHGT
+1189 SLISLFPKSHGT

-1290 FSGKKLKV
+1290 FSGKKLEV

-1424 KPTTFTVGV
+1424 KPTAFTVGV
-1433 STYSQDPVL
+1433 STYSQGPVL

>member
-1 MKLIK
+1 MKLIR

-22 PLEVFAN
+22 PLEVFALPN
-29 VTYNPKT
+29 NGFTEWPKGGTNDVKT
-36 DFPDQTQREWPT
+36 D
-48 QNKNNVASD
+48 
-57 LPLPP
+57 LPQPP
-62 GKNITA
+62 AVKNIVDLSS
-68 NMSHI
+68 M
-73 FHYPEL
+73 FHYPTLDYSGLPADRPGEL
-79 IYTGKENYDGYNWET
+79 NVIKTLKGYVPVNN
-94 ISDRSSE
+94 SSPDD
-101 TERLANNRSYVT
+101 
-113 EKDSSVAVITRDAR
+113 DSSVAVITRDAP
-127 WQSGVMW
+127 WQAGVMW
-134 SNEQNKI
+134 SDDKDKDNKI
-141 VLSEPFR
+141 NLAEPFH
-148 MVAYVYLG
+148 MVSYVYLG
-156 KRTQHDRDYFEN
+156 IRGQAERNADDGR
-168 GDVRLGGA
+168 GGA
-176 DGITFTMHNDNK
+176 DGITFTIHNDNK
-188 QPKDVTVRAKDKNT
+188 SPVDASKSGSTTNT
-202 GEVKYKLASGS
+202 GK
-213 FKNTGMNAYG
+213 NAYG
-223 ALGNGLGVYGSNFS
+223 ALGNGLGVYGNNFS
-237 ANIVKDNNN
+237 ANTNSPNNN
-246 MVDFWRGVEN
+246 MAKMMQGVTN
-256 GITLE
+256 GIALE
-261 FDTYY
+261 FDTFY
-266 NDNDTTQHS
+266 NHNNTTQHT
-275 DNDLTYYIIPEK
+275 DNDL
-287 WKGNVRY
+287 WQFVGQ
-294 GDEGHE
+294 EGKPNFNLWHANF
-300 DTKYGHI
+300 GHI
-307 AINLLNDFKDN
+307 GINYLNEIQN
-318 KANRNEEPN
+318 NYANDEKQFGYESGRVI
-327 RTTDKHKVKLS
+327 KHNTMLAV
-338 LGWDGEVSEK
+338 GWDGEISKSLYEGGGIPGLHYQNGWQVSK
-348 TNQYIW
+348 Q
-354 KMSNWPNTKPSTNLA
+354 PSKQLA
-369 DGKWHRLEVTW
+369 DNMWHRLEVKWEPT
-380 TPKSNETGDLTYI
+380 TLTRGKLTYK
-393 IYRQGH
+393 IYRQGYT
-399 SGYHNVSSIDDKTND
+399 GTARTLTSIAPTEFDGNSTIDK
-414 TKSSNDIL
+414 
-422 TYTISDLN
+422 
-430 VVDVFKVK
+430 VVDIDVNKVFGVENINNK
-438 STADSVYW
+438 VYW
-446 GFSGSTGGFMNNQ
+446 GFTGSTGYYQNNQ

-464 QLPVNYY
+464 QLPEPYY
-471 TAELSKVDQDGKP
+471 KSGIRKVDKDDGKL
-484 VSGAVFKLEKWNETT
+484 LEYAKFELQVLNGGDWKTVEF
-499 KEWEVQ
+499 Q
-505 KFYNLDPKTPDPVD
+505 KADGS
-519 TLETGTQDQE
+519 GTQDFVST
-529 GIYDGVSQSLG
+529 GVDNRLIGVTTDLDEASP
-540 KITLKKLTY
+540 TY
-549 GKYRWTEI
+549 GTVTATQLLAGTYRWVEIQAPEGYKIDTPTTDEFELKYRLGSDNESSI
-557 SAPDGYEMEKTYFP
+557 D
-571 HEEGFVVNNKNHTV
+571 FVVTN
-585 TTTAVNKRLYQ
+585 
-596 LELTKTDSDTKLPLN
+596 TKLSQIELYKKDDTGNPLN
-611 DVPFIISKKV
+611 GV
-621 KTENDKRYYLKVNA
+621 KFTIFKELGGVTSYLKA
-635 DSKGF
+635 KLDESEDESDF
-640 EWTEVRTDAK
+640 EWTTTEDDAK
-650 WFLTKKSYLLGQDG
+650 QFVTGNSYFVRDG
-664 KVTEQDGVAGKIIVK
+664 KIVEEATGDGYIRIGYIESGA
-679 YFPDAPNLSWEEV
+679 NLSWKEV
-692 KVPAGYDSSGTLIG
+692 EVPKGYDSSGTLIG
-706 DFKHNNYVYS
+706 DFEHNNYLYK
-716 ATQTNSPIYQV
+716 ATQTNSRLYQV
-727 SLEKIASDTKAALPG
+727 SLEKKASDTEPPAPLAG
-742 AVFSLEQQEQVGSE
+742 AVFSLQKKVDDENWETVSQNGVSE
-756 LIWNEVKV
+756 F
-764 KQTPGEDGK
+764 K
-773 TTITPV
+773 T
-779 TPGEDG
+779 
-785 ENTITTGEDGKITIS
+785 NSDGKITIS

-805 TYRWKEVK
+805 TYRWKEVT

-827 FVVTRDKVTTDSYG
+827 FKVEKESVTEIDG

-848 TNNYIIKPTIV
+848 TNNYIIDPTIV

-866 LVLQKLSSTFNR
+866 LTLEKLSSTSKKPLQGVKF
-878 PIGEVEFT
+878 E
-886 LYSNLN
+886 LY
-892 GTTFSDSDKISA
+892 DSDDSAGEPNFSTLTLIATVGPTGADGKIV
-904 RKTNS
+904 
-909 EGEIDFGN
+909 
-917 DLINADKTAEKTY
+917 LDKGQIQAGKTY
-930 YLVETNAADGFIA
+930 YLVESPVDGFIP
-943 LNGYFKVV
+943 LKGYFTIK
-951 TSKTK
+951 TSKT
-956 GIDVSY
+956 
-962 VSYKSDGENDASPFK
+962 DG
-977 FTSTSTETDVIYSG
+977 FTDTAVTYTKAKTETYESPPFEFTKVGGDNYSG
-991 HLKIYNKRKST
+991 NLTIYNKRRESI
-1002 LPETGGNGILRYVG
+1002 LPATGGNGILGYVG

-1080 TQYKSGVPVA
+1080 RQYKSGVPVA

-1189 SVIPLHPKSHGT
+1189 SLISLFPKSHGT

-1246 QGLRFISDSLEIFID
+1246 LGLRFISKSLEIFID

-1290 FSGKKLKV
+1290 FSGKKLEV

-1424 KPTTFTVGV
+1424 KPTAFTVGV
-1433 STYSQDPVL
+1433 STYSQGPVL

-1460 VTSTAFVGL
+1460 ATSTAFVGL

>member
-1 MKLIK
+1 MKRRNGLLKLIR

-22 PLEVFAN
+22 PLEVFALPN
-29 VTYNPKT
+29 NGFT
-36 DFPDQTQREWPT
+36 EWPT
-48 QNKNNVASD
+48 GGDNDVTSTLPDPPAPRNIVD
-57 LPLPP
+57 LKQMFNYPILDYSGLN
-62 GKNITA
+62 GK
-68 NMSHI
+68 
-73 FHYPEL
+73 PDPRW
-79 IYTGKENYDGYNWET
+79 KETWDPKQLEVIKSLRGYVP
-94 ISDRSSE
+94 DD
-101 TERLANNRSYVT
+101 
-113 EKDSSVAVITRDAR
+113 DSSVAVITRDAP
-127 WQSGVMW
+127 WQAGVMW
-134 SNEQNKI
+134 SKGLNKI
-141 VLSEPFR
+141 NLAEPFH
-148 MVAYVYLG
+148 MISYVYLG
-156 KRTQHDRDYFEN
+156 SRGQWEKIVDVNKR
-168 GDVRLGGA
+168 GGA
-176 DGITFTMHNDNK
+176 DGITFTIHNDK
-188 QPKDVTVRAKDKNT
+188 KNET
-202 GEVKYKLASGS
+202 LSDNDRNVLAG
-213 FKNTGMNAYG
+213 NVNNYGVNAYG

-237 ANIVKDNNN
+237 ANTASTSNNTAD
-246 MVDFWRGVEN
+246 MRKGVTN
-256 GITLE
+256 GIALE
-261 FDTYY
+261 FDTFY
-266 NDNDTTQHS
+266 NHNNTTQHS
-275 DNDLTYYIIPEK
+275 DNDL
-287 WKGNVRY
+287 WQFVGS
-294 GDEGHE
+294 EGSSNSNL
-300 DTKYGHI
+300 GHI
-307 AINLLNDFKDN
+307 GINYLNNLQDN
-318 KANRNEEPN
+318 KANEDFLTINKYKKFSTDTYSD
-327 RTTDKHKVKLS
+327 TTMIKHSDMLS
-338 LGWDGEVSEK
+338 VGWNGNVTGLSPDNGWQVTGATQK
-348 TNQYIW
+348 
-354 KMSNWPNTKPSTNLA
+354 LA
-369 DGKWHRLEVTW
+369 DDKWHRLEVKWEPT
-380 TPKSNETGDLTYI
+380 TSTTGKLTCK

-399 SGYHNVSSIDDKTND
+399 KENRNVSSIYD
-414 TKSSNDIL
+414 TSNDG
-422 TYTISDLN
+422 TSTIDK
-430 VVDVFKVK
+430 VVDIDVYKVFGVQNINN
-438 STADSVYW
+438 TVFW
-446 GFSGSTGGFMNNQ
+446 GFTGSTGYYQNNQ

-471 TAELSKVDQDGKP
+471 TAELSKVDQEGKP
-484 VSGAVFKLEKWNETT
+484 VSGARFQIEKKNETT
-499 KEWEVQ
+499 SKWDVQ
-505 KFYNLDPKTPDPVD
+505 KFYDPNSNRYVTDLYTGDQKDE
-519 TLETGTQDQE
+519 LE
-529 GIYDGVSQSLG
+529 IYGGVIQSLG
-540 KITLKKLTY
+540 KIKLTQLTY

-557 SAPDGYEMEKTYFP
+557 SAPDGYEMKETYSPSREFD
-571 HEEGFVVNNKNHTV
+571 VNHQNKTV

-596 LELTKTDSDTKLPLN
+596 LELTKTDSDTQQAIDIDGVPI
-611 DVPFIISKKV
+611 DVPFIFSKTE
-621 KTENDKRYYLKVNA
+621 KTENENDKQYYLKVNA
-635 DSKGF
+635 DTNVF
-640 EWTEVRTDAK
+640 EWTEDKTVAK
-650 WFLTKKSYLLGQDG
+650 WFLTGKSYLLGQDG
-664 KVTEQDGVAGKIIVK
+664 TVTEQIGEAGKIIVK
-679 YFPDAPNLSWEEV
+679 YFPDAPEFSWEEV
-692 KVPAGYDSSGTLIG
+692 EVPKGYDSSGTLTG
-706 DFKHNNYVYS
+706 DFKPSTGNGYVYS
-716 ATQTNSPIYQV
+716 ATQTNSRLYQV
-727 SLEKIASDTKAALPG
+727 SLEKKASDTKKALPG
-742 AVFSLEQQEQVGSE
+742 AFFSLEQQEQVGSE
-756 LIWNEVKV
+756 LRWKVVKV
-764 KQTPGEDGK
+764 KKTTGEDGK

-785 ENTITTGEDGKITIS
+785 EDTIETDNDGKITIS

-805 TYRWKEVK
+805 TYRWMEVT
-813 APDGYQISQ
+813 APDGYQSSQ
-822 PDQNG
+822 PNTYV
-827 FVVTRDKVTTDSYG
+827 FEVTRDNVTKDSDG
-841 NLATDPD
+841 NLAIDLD
-848 TNNYIIKPTIV
+848 TNNYIINPTIV
-859 ENDRKFE
+859 ENDRKFK

-909 EGEIDFGN
+909 EGEIVFGN

-951 TSKTK
+951 TSKTE

-962 VSYKSDGENDASPFK
+962 VSYKSDGETDESLFK
-977 FTSTSTETDVIYSG
+977 FTKKDGDKYSG
-991 HLKIYNKRKST
+991 HLTIYNKRRESI
-1002 LPETGGNGILRYVG
+1002 LPTTGGNGILGYVG

-1028 FIARKRIFKWLIILI
+1028 FIARKRIFKWLIILM

-1136 TDQSGLVRFTVSK
+1136 TDRSGLVRFTVSK
-1149 TSQQRPAVY
+1149 TSQQRPTVY

-1189 SVIPLHPKSHGT
+1189 SLISLFPKSHGI

-1212 SSYSFGEPI
+1212 SSYSFGKPI

-1246 QGLRFISDSLEIFID
+1246 QGLRFISESLEIFID

-1290 FSGKKLKV
+1290 FSGKKLEV

-1327 LVDRENVQTGGFRFI
+1327 LVDREKVQTGGFRFI
-1342 KRAAEGKQN
+1342 KRATEGKQN

-1391 TSDDDGYFEIRGLRY
+1391 TSDDDGSFEIRGLRY

-1424 KPTTFTVGV
+1424 KPTAFTVGV
-1433 STYSQDPVL
+1433 STYSQGPVL

-1460 VTSTAFVGL
+1460 ATSTAFVGL

>member
-1 MKLIK
+1 MKLIR

-22 PLEVFAN
+22 PLEVFGIVPN
-29 VTYNPKT
+29 
-36 DFPDQTQREWPT
+36 EWPSVSSGNGT
-48 QNKNNVASD
+48 ASD
-57 LPLPP
+57 LPEPP
-62 GKNITA
+62 APENIVDLEQMF
-68 NMSHI
+68 N
-73 FHYPEL
+73 YPTL
-79 IYTGKENYDGYNWET
+79 DYSGLT
-94 ISDRSSE
+94 
-101 TERLANNRSYVT
+101 TERRDELNVIKSLKGYVPVN
-113 EKDSSVAVITRDAR
+113 DSSVAVITRDKP
-127 WQSGVMW
+127 WQAGVMW
-134 SNEQNKI
+134 SDDKDKDNKI
-141 VLSEPFR
+141 NLAEPFH
-148 MVAYVYLG
+148 MISYVYLG
-156 KRTQHDRDYFEN
+156 SRGQAEKIVDGNNRA
-168 GDVRLGGA
+168 GA
-176 DGITFTMHNDNK
+176 DGITFTIHNDNK
-188 QPKDVTVRAKDKNT
+188 SPVDASKSGSTTNT
-202 GEVKYKLASGS
+202 GK
-213 FKNTGMNAYG
+213 NAYG

-237 ANIVKDNNN
+237 ANTASTNNN
-246 MVDFWRGVEN
+246 MAKMTQGVTN
-256 GITLE
+256 GIALE
-261 FDTYY
+261 FDTFY
-266 NDNDTTQHS
+266 NHNNTTQHS
-275 DNDLTYYIIPEK
+275 DNDLWQFMRKSGLYGPGNNGEGSPES
-287 WKGNVRY
+287 N
-294 GDEGHE
+294 
-300 DTKYGHI
+300 YGHI
-307 AINLLNDFKDN
+307 GINYLNQIQNND
-318 KANRNEEPN
+318 ANDGTSQFGYESGRVI
-327 RTTDKHKVKLS
+327 KHNTMLAV
-338 LGWDGEVSEK
+338 GWDGEISESLYGGGGIPGLHYQNGWQVSK
-348 TNQYIW
+348 Q
-354 KMSNWPNTKPSTNLA
+354 PSIPLA
-369 DGKWHRLEVTW
+369 DRMWHRLEVSWVPSPTDQ
-380 TPKSNETGDLTYI
+380 KKGKLTYK
-393 IYRQGH
+393 IYRQGYLGPARAVTTLTPTIH
-399 SGYHNVSSIDDKTND
+399 DGNSIIEKTL
-414 TKSSNDIL
+414 DI
-422 TYTISDLN
+422 
-430 VVDVFKVK
+430 DVTTVFAVPDVN
-438 STADSVYW
+438 STVYW
-446 GFSGSTGGFMNNQ
+446 GFSGSTGYYQNNQ

-464 QLPVNYY
+464 QLPEAYY
-471 TAELSKVDQDGKP
+471 KSGILKVDEDNPNLVVEKAKFELQVLKGVDWETVEFQKADGSKQNF
-484 VSGAVFKLEKWNETT
+484 VLTGVDNDLIGVTT
-499 KEWEVQ
+499 D
-505 KFYNLDPKTPDPVD
+505 LDKASP
-519 TLETGTQDQE
+519 
-529 GIYDGVSQSLG
+529 
-540 KITLKKLTY
+540 TY
-549 GKYRWTEI
+549 G
-557 SAPDGYEMEKTYFP
+557 
-571 HEEGFVVNNKNHTV
+571 TV
-585 TTTAVNKRLYQ
+585 T
-596 LELTKTDSDTKLPLN
+596 
-611 DVPFIISKKV
+611 
-621 KTENDKRYYLKVNA
+621 
-635 DSKGF
+635 
-640 EWTEVRTDAK
+640 
-650 WFLTKKSYLLGQDG
+650 
-664 KVTEQDGVAGKIIVK
+664 
-679 YFPDAPNLSWEEV
+679 
-692 KVPAGYDSSGTLIG
+692 
-706 DFKHNNYVYS
+706 
-716 ATQTNSPIYQV
+716 ATQ
-727 SLEKIASDTKAALPG
+727 LL
-742 AVFSLEQQEQVGSE
+742 
-756 LIWNEVKV
+756 
-764 KQTPGEDGK
+764 
-773 TTITPV
+773 
-779 TPGEDG
+779 
-785 ENTITTGEDGKITIS
+785 
-800 NLKAG
+800 AG
-805 TYRWKEVK
+805 TYRWVEIE
-813 APDGYQISQ
+813 APDGYQKIEENQ
-822 PDQNG
+822 KYYPIDTG
-827 FVVTRDKVTTDSYG
+827 FFVVNYSESLKKDNAFHFT
-841 NLATDPD
+841 ATNKKLD
-848 TNNYIIKPTIV
+848 
-859 ENDRKFE
+859 FE
-866 LVLQKLSSTFNR
+866 LTLEKLSSTFQD
-878 PIGEVEFT
+878 PLPLQGVEFE
-886 LYSNLN
+886 LYDSAGGTDFSTQYLIDTVTTGVDGRIVLN
-892 GTTFSDSDKISA
+892 NEQIQ
-904 RKTNS
+904 
-909 EGEIDFGN
+909 
-917 DLINADKTAEKTY
+917 ADKTY
-930 YLVETNAADGFIA
+930 YLVESKTVGGFIQ
-943 LNGYFKVV
+943 LKGYFIITTVAGTKV
-951 TSKTK
+951 T
-956 GIDVSY
+956 Y
-962 VSYKSDGENDASPFK
+962 VKAD
-977 FTSTSTETDVIYSG
+977 TETDESPFEFPGFLTEDGINYKG
-991 HLKIYNKRKST
+991 HLKIYNKKLI
-1002 LPETGGNGILRYVG
+1002 LPATGGNGILGYVG

-1189 SVIPLHPKSHGT
+1189 SLISLFPKSHGT

-1246 QGLRFISDSLEIFID
+1246 QGLRFISESLEIFID

-1290 FSGKKLKV
+1290 FGGKKLEA

-1424 KPTTFTVGV
+1424 KPTAFTVGV
-1433 STYSQDPVL
+1433 STYSQGPVL

-1479 RRRKDN
+1479 RRKKDN

>member
-1 MKLIK
+1 MKLIR

-22 PLEVFAN
+22 PLEVFA
-29 VTYNPKT
+29 YNPIT
-36 DFPDQTQREWPT
+36 EFPDQKKREWPR
-48 QNKNNVASD
+48 QNDNYVATN
-57 LPLPP
+57 LPEPP
-62 GKNITA
+62 AIANTV
-68 NMSHI
+68 NMSDM
-73 FHYPEL
+73 FHYPDL
-79 IYTGKENYDGYNWET
+79 IYTGSY
-94 ISDRSSE
+94 SDDRDQ
-101 TERLANNRSYVT
+101 TAKLASNRSYVT

-134 SNEQNKI
+134 SLEKNKI
-141 VLSEPFR
+141 KLNEPFH

-156 KRTQHDRDYFEN
+156 KRTQYDKDINYNYQGTDYK
-168 GDVRLGGA
+168 LGGA
-176 DGITFTMHNDNK
+176 DGITFTIHNDK
-188 QPKDVTVRAKDKNT
+188 KN
-202 GEVKYKLASGS
+202 EILSDNDRRVLAGS
-213 FKNTGMNAYG
+213 EDNYGFKAYG

-237 ANIVKDNNN
+237 ANVSSNYNN
-246 MVDFWRGVEN
+246 MVNFRRGVEN

-275 DNDLTYYIIPEK
+275 DNDLTYHIIPEK

-318 KANRNEEPN
+318 RANRNEEPN
-327 RTTDKHKVKLS
+327 RTTNKHKVKLS

-348 TNQYIW
+348 TNQYSW

-369 DGKWHRLEVTW
+369 DGKWHRLEVKW
-380 TPKSNETGDLTYI
+380 TPDLVTNTGNLNYK
-393 IYRQGH
+393 IYKKGH
-399 SGYHNVSSIDDKTND
+399 EGSRNIEY
-414 TKSSNDIL
+414 SNDVTKDGTDFINYDVAIGSTDYPL
-422 TYTISDLN
+422 QHVFGENVKDLN
-430 VVDVFKVK
+430 N
-438 STADSVYW
+438 SVYW
-446 GFSGSTGGFMNNQ
+446 GFSGSTGGFLNNQ

-464 QLPVNYY
+464 QLPEAYY
-471 TAELSKVDQDGKP
+471 QSEILKKDQDENL
-484 VSGAVFKLEKWNETT
+484 VSGAVFELEKWNETT
-499 KEWEVQ
+499 SRWDVQ
-505 KFYNLDPKTPDPVD
+505 EFYNPKNGQYVRQ
-519 TLETGTQDQE
+519 LMTGSQQE
-529 GIYDGVSQSLG
+529 IGVYSGVFQSLG
-540 KITLKKLTY
+540 KIKLTQLTK
-549 GKYRWTEI
+549 GTYRWKEV
-557 SAPDGYEMEKTYFP
+557 APPEGYQLDKVYYEGYQRDKIYYP
-571 HEEGFVVNNKNHTV
+571 DEEGFVVNYANSKIENENVFQCEAKN
-585 TTTAVNKRLYQ
+585 
-596 LELTKTDSDTKLPLN
+596 TKLSQIELYKYDRVKTQPLN
-611 DVPFIISKKV
+611 GVKFTIFKK
-621 KTENDKRYYLKVNA
+621 ENNTNYYLKLNA
-635 DSKGF
+635 DTDTAATDF
-640 EWTEVRTDAK
+640 EWTKDVKKAKQFVTGYSYFVRN
-650 WFLTKKSYLLGQDG
+650 
-664 KVTEQDGVAGKIIVK
+664 GKIVEEPTEYGYIRIG
-679 YFPDAPNLSWEEV
+679 YIENGADLGWEEE
-692 KVPAGYDSSGTLIG
+692 VPKGYDSSGSGKLTG
-706 DFKHNNYVYS
+706 VFEHNNYVYS
-716 ATQTNSPIYQV
+716 AEQINSRLFQV
-727 SLEKIASDTKAALPG
+727 SLVKNGSDTPAPLSG
-742 AVFSLEQQEQVGSE
+742 AVFSLEQYDGSNSKWNPVGD
-756 LIWNEVKV
+756 N
-764 KQTPGEDGK
+764 K
-773 TTITPV
+773 TTD
-779 TPGEDG
+779 E
-785 ENTITTGEDGKITIS
+785 EGKITIS

-805 TYRWKEVK
+805 TYYRWKEVT

-822 PDQNG
+822 TYYPNKDG
-827 FVVTRDKVTTDSYG
+827 FKVEYNSTLKDKIDK
-841 NLATDPD
+841 D
-848 TNNYIIKPTIV
+848 TNNYIFNTTSV
-859 ENDRKFE
+859 ENDREFKLTLE
-866 LVLQKLSSTFNR
+866 KLASTSKTPLQ
-878 PIGEVEFT
+878 GVEFKLYDSADGTDFST
-886 LYSNLN
+886 LNPKATETTDPDGKIFLN
-892 GTTFSDSDKISA
+892 KGQIQA
-904 RKTNS
+904 
-909 EGEIDFGN
+909 G
-917 DLINADKTAEKTY
+917 KTY
-930 YLVETNAADGFIA
+930 YLVETKAADGFIA

-951 TSKTK
+951 ASKTE
-956 GIDVSY
+956 GIHVSY
-962 VSYKSDGENDASPFK
+962 VSYKSDGGTNESPVFNLR
-977 FTSTSTETDVIYSG
+977 STSTETDVIYSG
-991 HLKIYNKRKST
+991 LLTIYNKRRESI
-1002 LPETGGNGILRYVG
+1002 LPTTGGNGILGYVG

-1028 FIARKRIFKWLIILI
+1028 FIARKRIFKWLLILL

-1080 TQYKSGVPVA
+1080 RQYKSGVPVA

-1189 SVIPLHPKSHGT
+1189 SLISLFPKSHGI

-1221 PYRLSTIIPQDMT
+1221 SYRLSTIIPQDMP

-1246 QGLRFISDSLEIFID
+1246 QGLRFISKSLEIFID

-1290 FSGKKLKV
+1290 FSGKKLEV

-1418 GYVLND
+1418 GYVLQD
-1424 KPTTFTVGV
+1424 KPTTFTVGI
-1433 STYSQDPVL
+1433 STYSQGPVL

-1460 VTSTAFVGL
+1460 ATSTAFVGL

>member
-1 MKLIK
+1 MQTLAYCVQNDVNWILTCFIHEKEKWTLKLIR

-13 ILLVALGSS
+13 ILLVALGST
-22 PLEVFAN
+22 PLEVFAY
-29 VTYNPKT
+29 V
-36 DFPDQTQREWPT
+36 PDLDGIEWPEKD
-48 QNKNNVASD
+48 KNGSSSN
-57 LPLPP
+57 LPP
-62 GKNITA
+62 PPAVENIVDLRSMFNYPKLDYSGIPRDPA
-68 NMSHI
+68 NGQILDFSRN
-73 FHYPEL
+73 
-79 IYTGKENYDGYNWET
+79 K
-94 ISDRSSE
+94 
-101 TERLANNRSYVT
+101 SYVT
-113 EKDSSVAVITRDAR
+113 KDDSSVAVLTRDST

-134 SNEQNKI
+134 SIDDYKVQ
-141 VLSEPFR
+141 LDEPFH
-148 MVAYVYLG
+148 MVSYVYLG
-156 KRTQHDRDYFEN
+156 NKGQQDH
-168 GDVRLGGA
+168 GA
-176 DGITFTMHNDNK
+176 DGITFTMHNDYK
-188 QPKDVTVRAKDKNT
+188 VASPSEAGSTANT
-202 GEVKYKLASGS
+202 G
-213 FKNTGMNAYG
+213 NNAYG
-223 ALGNGLGVYGSNFS
+223 ALGNGLGVYGSHFS
-237 ANIVKDNNN
+237 GADNKNIYVQMKQ
-246 MVDFWRGVEN
+246 GVTN
-256 GITLE
+256 GIALE
-261 FDTYY
+261 FDTFY
-266 NDNDTTQHS
+266 NDETGLNGKQFS
-275 DNDLTYYIIPEK
+275 DNDLWSYARPQGSY
-287 WKGNVRY
+287 NSNF
-294 GDEGHE
+294 
-300 DTKYGHI
+300 GHI
-307 AINLLNDFKDN
+307 GINYLNN
-318 KANRNEEPN
+318 LQQNRANEDY
-327 RTTDKHKVKLS
+327 TTLQPRRYKKFSTNVYDYNTMIKHSGMLAV
-338 LGWDGEVSEK
+338 GWDGTIKELA
-348 TNQYIW
+348 
-354 KMSNWPNTKPSTNLA
+354 TKLDPDKGWQIDRYPSKPLA
-369 DGKWHRLEVTW
+369 DDTWHRLEVKW
-380 TPKSNETGDLTYI
+380 TPKSDTTGDLTYI

-399 SGYHNVSSIDDKTND
+399 SGNRNVSSIYD
-414 TKSSNDIL
+414 TSFDTQRKEDIL

-430 VVDVFKVK
+430 VVDVFKVN

-446 GFSGSTGGFMNNQ
+446 GFSGSTGGYQNNQ

-464 QLPVNYY
+464 QLPKPYY
-471 TAELSKVDQDGKP
+471 KSGIRKVDQDKKLVKKAKFQLEVRNGGIWRP
-484 VSGAVFKLEKWNETT
+484 VEF
-499 KEWEVQ
+499 Q
-505 KFYNLDPKTPDPVD
+505 KVD
-519 TLETGTQDQE
+519 GSGTQDHVLT
-529 GIYDGVSQSLG
+529 GVDNGLIGVTTDLDETSP
-540 KITLKKLTY
+540 TY
-549 GKYRWTEI
+549 GTVTATQLLAGTYRWVEI
-557 SAPDGYEMEKTYFP
+557 QAPEGYKIDSPITP
-571 HEEGFVVNNKNHTV
+571 INGFELKYLLGSDNNGKSIDFDVRNI
-585 TTTAVNKRLYQ
+585 KLSQIELY
-596 LELTKTDSDTKLPLN
+596 KKDDTGDPLN
-611 DVPFIISKKV
+611 GVKFTISKELGGV
-621 KTENDKRYYLKVNA
+621 TSYLKAKSDNS
-635 DSKGF
+635 DF
-640 EWTEVRTDAK
+640 EWTTTEDDAK
-650 WFLTKKSYLLGQDG
+650 QFKTGNSYFVRDG
-664 KVTEQDGVAGKIIVK
+664 KIEESVLGETDKGYIRIGYIENGA
-679 YFPDAPNLSWEEV
+679 NLSWKEV
-692 KVPAGYDSSGTLIG
+692 KDSVPKGYDSSGTLIG
-706 DFKHNNYVYS
+706 DFEHNNYLYS
-716 ATQTNSPIYQV
+716 ATQTNSRLYQV
-727 SLEKIASDTKAALPG
+727 SLEKKASDKEPPAPLPG
-742 AVFSLEQQEQVGSE
+742 AVFSLEQLVGSD
-756 LIWNEVKV
+756 WKVVKV
-764 KQTPGEDGK
+764 KQTTGENGK
-773 TTITPV
+773 ITITPV

-785 ENTITTGEDGKITIS
+785 EGTIETGGDGKITIS

-805 TYRWKEVK
+805 KYRWKEVT

-822 PDQNG
+822 PDPYV
-827 FVVTRDKVTTDSYG
+827 FDVTRDSVTKDSDG
-841 NLATDPD
+841 NLAIDTV
-848 TNNYIIKPTIV
+848 TNNFIINPTIV
-859 ENDRKFE
+859 ENDREFE
-866 LVLQKLSSTFNR
+866 LTLEKLSSTFQK
-878 PIGEVEFT
+878 PLQGVKFK
-886 LYSNLN
+886 LY
-892 GTTFSDSDKISA
+892 DSDDSAGEPDFSTLEPKYTVITEDDGKIVL
-904 RKTNS
+904 N
-909 EGEIDFGN
+909 EGQIQ
-917 DLINADKTAEKTY
+917 ADKTY
-930 YLVETNAADGFIA
+930 YLVESPTQTVDGFIQ
-943 LNGYFKVV
+943 LKGYFTIT
-951 TSKTK
+951 TSKTN
-956 GIDVSY
+956 GFTDVTY
-962 VSYKSDGENDASPFK
+962 TKDG
-977 FTSTSTETDVIYSG
+977 TETDESPFNFTRKVGDNYSL
-991 HLKIYNKRKST
+991 HLEIYNKRKST
-1002 LPETGGNGILRYVG
+1002 LPETGGNGILGYVG

-1028 FIARKRIFKWLIILI
+1028 FIARKRVFKWLVILL

-1189 SVIPLHPKSHGT
+1189 SLISLFPKSHGI

-1246 QGLRFISDSLEIFID
+1246 QGLRFISESLEIFID

-1290 FSGKKLKV
+1290 FSGKKLEV

-1327 LVDRENVQTGGFRFI
+1327 LVDRENVRTGGFRFI

-1371 KEGKY
+1371 KERKY

-1406 GEYLVSEIRAPS
+1406 GEYLVNEIRAPS
-1418 GYVLND
+1418 GYVLQD
-1424 KPTTFTVGV
+1424 KPTAFTVGV
-1433 STYSQDPVL
+1433 STYSQGPVL

-1460 VTSTAFVGL
+1460 ATSTAFVGL

>member
-1 MKLIK
+1 MKLIR

-22 PLEVFAN
+22 PLEVFA
-29 VTYNPKT
+29 YNP
-36 DFPDQTQREWPT
+36 PDQTKREWPT
-48 QNKNNVASD
+48 QHYNGDVATT
-57 LPLPP
+57 LPP
-62 GKNITA
+62 PPAPKDIVDLNQ
-68 NMSHI
+68 M

-79 IYTGKENYDGYNWET
+79 DYSGLPGNPDDETFRSWELEIIKSLKGYVPDN
-94 ISDRSSE
+94 SS
-101 TERLANNRSYVT
+101 TPNG
-113 EKDSSVAVITRDAR
+113 DSSVAVITRDAP
-127 WQSGVMW
+127 WQAGVMW
-134 SNEQNKI
+134 SKESNKI
-141 VLSEPFR
+141 NLAEPFH
-148 MVAYVYLG
+148 MISYVYLG
-156 KRTQHDRDYFEN
+156 FRGQGEQNADDNKRA
-168 GDVRLGGA
+168 GA
-176 DGITFTMHNDNK
+176 DGITFTIHNDNK
-188 QPKDVTVRAKDKNT
+188 TSVANT
-202 GEVKYKLASGS
+202 SGS
-213 FKNTGMNAYG
+213 DHNTGMNAYG

-237 ANIVKDNNN
+237 ANTASDYNN
-246 MVDFWRGVEN
+246 MADMRQGVTN
-256 GITLE
+256 GIALE
-261 FDTYY
+261 FDTFY
-266 NDNDTTQHS
+266 NHNNTTQHS
-275 DNDLTYYIIPEK
+275 DNDL
-287 WKGNVRY
+287 WQFVGQ
-294 GDEGHE
+294 EGMPNFNLGHANL
-300 DTKYGHI
+300 GHI
-307 AINLLNDFKDN
+307 GINYLNEIQNN
-318 KANRNEEPN
+318 KANNDGAQFGYESR
-327 RTTDKHKVKLS
+327 RVIKHNTMLAV
-338 LGWDGEVSEK
+338 GWDGNVGELSP
-348 TNQYIW
+348 TNG
-354 KMSNWPNTKPSTNLA
+354 WPVTGATQKLA
-369 DGKWHRLEVTW
+369 DNKWHRLEVKWEPT
-380 TPKSNETGDLTYI
+380 TLTTGKLTYK
-393 IYRQGH
+393 IYRQGYNGPPRQLT
-399 SGYHNVSSIDDKTND
+399 SMTPIEEYDGTSTIDK
-414 TKSSNDIL
+414 
-422 TYTISDLN
+422 
-430 VVDVFKVK
+430 VVDIDVYKVFRVQNINN
-438 STADSVYW
+438 TVFW
-446 GFSGSTGGFMNNQ
+446 GFTGSTGYYQNNQ

-471 TAELSKVDQDGKP
+471 TAELIKVDQDDEQKLLP
-484 VSGAVFKLEKWNETT
+484 GAKFQLEKKDENDNWI
-499 KEWEVQ
+499 VQ
-505 KFYNLDPKTPDPVD
+505 KFYDLDDPTKSVEI
-519 TLETGTQDQE
+519 LETGSKDEET
-529 GIYDGVSQSLG
+529 DGYKGVFQSEG
-540 KITLKKLTY
+540 KIKLTQLTAGTYRWKEVAAPEGYEKAENKEYYPDEKGFDVNLGESKKL
-549 GKYRWTEI
+549 ENPENPI
-557 SAPDGYEMEKTYFP
+557 F
-571 HEEGFVVNNKNHTV
+571 
-585 TTTAVNKRLYQ
+585 TTTAKNKKLYQ
-596 LELTKTDSDTKLPLN
+596 LELTKTDDSDKKNPLN
-611 DVPFIISKKV
+611 GVPFIFS
-621 KTENDKRYYLKVNA
+621 KTENDKQYYLKLNA
-635 DSKGF
+635 ETTTGF
-640 EWTEVRTDAK
+640 EWTEDNKVAK
-650 WFLTKKSYLLGQDG
+650 HFLTGKSYLLGQDG
-664 KVTEQDGVAGKIIVK
+664 TVTEKPGEEGKIIVK
-679 YFPDAPNLSWEEV
+679 YFPDAKNLSWEEV
-692 KVPAGYDSSGTLIG
+692 EVPKGYDSPGTLKG
-706 DFKHNNYVYS
+706 SFGKPVDNKYQV
-716 ATQTNSPIYQV
+716 TLTNSRLYQV
-727 SLEKIASDTKAALPG
+727 SLEKKASDTGLTLRG
-742 AVFSLEQQEQVGSE
+742 AEFSLEQLVG
-756 LIWNEVKV
+756 LDWKVVKV
-764 KQTPGEDGK
+764 KE
-773 TTITPV
+773 
-779 TPGEDG
+779 
-785 ENTITTGEDGKITIS
+785 TTGEDGKITIS

-805 TYRWKEVK
+805 KYRWNEIT

-822 PDQNG
+822 PDPYV
-827 FVVTRDKVTTDSYG
+827 FDVTKDSDS
-841 NLATDPD
+841 NLATDPV
-848 TNNYIIKPTIV
+848 TNNYIIDPTIV
-859 ENDRKFE
+859 ENDREFKLTLE
-866 LVLQKLSSTFNR
+866 KLSSTSKKPLQGVKF
-878 PIGEVEFT
+878 E
-886 LYSNLN
+886 LY
-892 GTTFSDSDKISA
+892 DSDDSAGEPNFSTLTPIATVGPTGAEGKIV
-904 RKTNS
+904 
-909 EGEIDFGN
+909 
-917 DLINADKTAEKTY
+917 LDKGQIQAGKTY
-930 YLVETNAADGFIA
+930 YLVESQTVGGFIR
-943 LNGYFKVV
+943 LKGYFTIKTDKLKGFVEPV
-951 TSKTK
+951 TYTK
-956 GIDVSY
+956 
-962 VSYKSDGENDASPFK
+962 DG
-977 FTSTSTETDVIYSG
+977 TETYESPPFEFTKVGGDNYSG
-991 HLKIYNKRKST
+991 NLTIYNKRRESI
-1002 LPETGGNGILRYVG
+1002 LPATGGNGILGYVG

-1028 FIARKRIFKWLIILI
+1028 FIARKRIFKWLIILL

-1136 TDQSGLVRFTVSK
+1136 TDQYGLVRFTVSK

-1189 SVIPLHPKSHGT
+1189 SLISLFPKSHGI

-1221 PYRLSTIIPQDMT
+1221 PYRLSTIIPQDMP

-1246 QGLRFISDSLEIFID
+1246 QGLRFISKSLEIFID

-1290 FSGKKLKV
+1290 FSGKKLEV

-1424 KPTTFTVGV
+1424 KPTAFTVGV
-1433 STYSQDPVL
+1433 STYSQGPVL

>member
-1 MKLIK
+1 MKLIR

-13 ILLVALGSS
+13 ILLVALGGS

-48 QNKNNVASD
+48 QNKNNVATT
-57 LPLPP
+57 LPEPP
-62 GKNITA
+62 AKPNTV
-68 NMSHI
+68 NMLDM
-73 FHYPEL
+73 FHYPKL
-79 IYTGKENYDGYNWET
+79 IYTGSY
-94 ISDRSSE
+94 SDDSE
-101 TERLANNRSYVT
+101 QTAKLASNRSYVT

-156 KRTQHDRDYFEN
+156 NRTQHDKNFN
-168 GDVRLGGA
+168 GLGGA
-176 DGITFTMHNDNK
+176 DGITFTMHNDK
-188 QPKDVTVRAKDKNT
+188 KTDDDILTDD
-202 GEVKYKLASGS
+202 GKLASGS
-213 FKNTGMNAYG
+213 LENKGINAYG

-237 ANIVKDNNN
+237 ANVSSNENN

-256 GITLE
+256 GIALE
-261 FDTYY
+261 FDTFF
-266 NDNDTTQHS
+266 NDNSTTQHS
-275 DNDLTYYIIPEK
+275 DNDLTSTINKLPPVKYPEDHV
-287 WKGNVRY
+287 N
-294 GDEGHE
+294 
-300 DTKYGHI
+300 TKHGHI
-307 AINLLNDFKDN
+307 AINLLNDFTDN
-318 KANRNEEPN
+318 RANQNWEPN
-327 RTTDKHKVKLS
+327 KTRNKHKIKLS
-338 LGWDGEVSEK
+338 LGWDGEVSDK
-348 TNQYIW
+348 TNEYSWII
-354 KMSNWPNTKPSTNLA
+354 SRWPSKDSVLA
-369 DGKWHRLEVTW
+369 DGKWHRLEVKW
-380 TPKSNETGDLTYI
+380 TPKSKTTGDLTYI

-399 SGYHNVSSIDDKTND
+399 IENRNVSSIDDTKFD
-414 TKSSNDIL
+414 TKGSNDIL

-430 VVDVFKVK
+430 VVDVFKVT

-446 GFSGSTGGFMNNQ
+446 GFTGSTGGFLNNQ

-464 QLPVNYY
+464 KLPVNYY
-471 TAELSKVDQDGKP
+471 TAELSKVDKGRNP
-484 VSGAVFKLEKWNETT
+484 VSGARFQIEKKNETT
-499 KEWEVQ
+499 GKWEVQ
-505 KFYNLDPKTPDPVD
+505 KIYNPDPETPGD
-519 TLETGTQDQE
+519 GYTLETGSQDME
-529 GIYDGVSQSLG
+529 IYDGVSQSLG
-540 KITLKKLTY
+540 KIKLKKLTY
-549 GKYRWTEI
+549 GRYRWKEI
-557 SAPDGYEMEKTYFP
+557 SAPDGYEKKKTYFP
-571 HEEGFVVNNKNHTV
+571 DEDGFFVNNENATV
-585 TTTAVNKRLYQ
+585 TTEAENKKLYQ
-596 LELTKTDSDTKLPLN
+596 LELTKTDSDTELPLN
-611 DVPFIISKKV
+611 DVPFIISKTV